1 MFWGVFSVVLVSF
14 LITFYLNYEKSYMQK
29 LLEFDNQVK
38 DVVSMID
45 KNFKEYTRIV
55 KLEEF
60 RSICILEENLEIFK
74 MMDSEEV
81 NTLLNQQL
89 LVSDESMTEE
99 EKLFYLAYSKTVN
112 LVNELL
118 PNIKELYENEYD
130 ILELIFIPFY
140 DESMNQTVFAEKFN
154 QSQLI
159 ELQDGLFMFN
169 EPIQQKDNIWAV
181 YQVVEWED
189 EILGYFQLMYKT
201 INTEEIFPYSHLN
214 KGLYYVDNQLYT
226 GNDLPSDLKEK
237 LLPASFEEA
246 SSILKDEGYYLSQ
259 HTSEVMNLKVIHYQL
274 KNQLRASV
282 IAQTISLFEL
292 SVILLILLF
301 LLVSYILFMSI
312 VKPCYLLVD
321 YVKRCSEGNYKIPS
335 NISKS
340 WRYSFLMVRNAYLE
354 NERLLNV
361 KDSQSQE
368 LEYAWKRTL
377 VASQA
382 KTHFLAKVSHELKT
396 PLNAIKGYVQVL
408 KLSIDQPKQKK
419 QLEIIEHSSAT
430 VVLLEQNYRSKQM
443 ILNAAN
449 DVIRNNSGRRD
460 KQLWSDRGE
469 GESIEYHRA
478 SDGDIEA
485 TYIAD
490 KIAYMRRDTYDYH
503 DFAVLYRT
511 NSQSRAIE
519 QALLR
524 QNIPYRLVGG
534 QSYFKRKE
542 IKDLMAYLRLI
553 CNPDDDLSF
562 VRVVNEPKRGIGAA
576 SIDKLNQFAKDSE
589 LSLMASIQDATG
601 VVAKATLN
609 KLMDFK
615 TMIYMLRAQIEDYSL
630 ASFIDL
636 VLNQTGYLEM
646 LENENTIEAD
656 SRIDNLG
663 EFKSMATQF
672 EEVDLDEI
680 LAEEES
686 EERAEELSTMT
697 KLIILLN
704 DLMLQTDT
712 ETEEE
717 ANESKVTLMTI
728 HAAKGL
734 EFPVVFICG
743 FEDGIFPLRSAIEQ
757 GADDLEEERRLAYVA
772 ITRAED
778 LLFITNAQSR
788 YQYGM
793 RSANAESMFI
803 KEISDKYLNKTGI
816 EARPRPLFTL
826 QEAVESKAP
835 KRQLKTVNL
844 NSDSSWASGD
854 KVEHDTF
861 GEGVVVGVKGEVI
874 SIAFSAPHG
883 IKKLMGSHPALK
895 KRS

>member
-1 MFWGVFSVVLVSF
+1 MSQLLDKMNPQQKEAILTTEGPLLVMAGAGSGKTRVLTHRIAYLMSEKQVSPYNI
-14 LITFYLNYEKSYMQK
+14 LAITFTNKAAREMKERVEK
-29 LLEFDNQVK
+29 LIGERGK
-38 DVVSMID
+38 DVWISTFHSMCVRILRRDID
-45 KNFKEYTRIV
+45 LIGYDLNFG
-55 KLEEF
+55 
-60 RSICILEENLEIFK
+60 IL
-74 MMDSEEV
+74 DDAD
-81 NTLLNQQL
+81 Q
-89 LVSDESMTEE
+89 
-99 EKLFYLAYSKTVN
+99 
-112 LVNELL
+112 
-118 PNIKELYENEYD
+118 
-130 ILELIFIPFY
+130 
-140 DESMNQTVFAEKFN
+140 
-154 QSQLI
+154 
-159 ELQDGLFMFN
+159 
-169 EPIQQKDNIWAV
+169 
-181 YQVVEWED
+181 
-189 EILGYFQLMYKT
+189 
-201 INTEEIFPYSHLN
+201 
-214 KGLYYVDNQLYT
+214 
-226 GNDLPSDLKEK
+226 
-237 LLPASFEEA
+237 
-246 SSILKDEGYYLSQ
+246 
-259 HTSEVMNLKVIHYQL
+259 
-274 KNQLRASV
+274 
-282 IAQTISLFEL
+282 L
-292 SVILLILLF
+292 SVIKTVMEDLNLDPKRQSPKYF
-301 LLVSYILFMSI
+301 LSQI
-312 VKPCYLLVD
+312 
-321 YVKRCSEGNYKIPS
+321 S
-335 NISKS
+335 N
-340 WRYSFLMVRNAYLE
+340 
-354 NERLLNV
+354 
-361 KDSQSQE
+361 
-368 LEYAWKRTL
+368 
-377 VASQA
+377 A
-382 KTHFLAKVSHELKT
+382 KNELKT
-396 PLNAIKGYVQVL
+396 PSDLNKEFENEDVIRVYEKYQQTLFKNNRVDFDDLLMLTVHLFEKHPEVL
-408 KLSIDQPKQKK
+408 SFYQNKFQYIHIDEYQDTNHAQYKIVTLLAEKFCNICVVGDSDQSIYSWRGANIENILSFESDYPDA
-419 QLEIIEHSSAT
+419 S

-449 DVIRNNSGRRD
+449 DVIKNNSGRRD

-469 GESIEYHRA
+469 GEAIEYHRA
-478 SDGDIEA
+478 SDGDVEA
-485 TYIAD
+485 NYIAD
-490 KIAYMRRDTYDYH
+490 KIAYMRRDACDYH

-576 SIDKLNQFAKDSE
+576 SIDKLSHFAAESE
-589 LSLMASIQDATG
+589 LSLMSSIQDATG

-615 TMIYMLRAQIEDYSL
+615 TMIYMLRAQIEDHSL

-636 VLNQTGYLEM
+636 VLSQTGYLEM

-672 EEVDLDEI
+672 EDVDLDEI

-686 EERAEELSTMT
+686 EERADDLPTMT

-793 RSANAESMFI
+793 RSANPESMFI
-803 KEISDKYLNKTGI
+803 REISETYLNKTGI
-816 EARPRPLFTL
+816 ESRPRPSFTL
-826 QEAVESKAP
+826 KEAMESKAP
-835 KRQLKTVNL
+835 KRQIKTVSL
-844 NSDSSWASGD
+844 NSGSSWNSGD

>member
-1 MFWGVFSVVLVSF
+1 MSQLLDKMNPQQKEAILTTEGPLLVMAGAGSGKTRVLTHRIAYLMSEKQVSPYNI
-14 LITFYLNYEKSYMQK
+14 LAITFTNKAAREMKERVEK
-29 LLEFDNQVK
+29 LIGERGK
-38 DVVSMID
+38 DVWISTFHSMCVRILRRDID
-45 KNFKEYTRIV
+45 LIGYDLNFG
-55 KLEEF
+55 
-60 RSICILEENLEIFK
+60 IL
-74 MMDSEEV
+74 DDAD
-81 NTLLNQQL
+81 Q
-89 LVSDESMTEE
+89 
-99 EKLFYLAYSKTVN
+99 
-112 LVNELL
+112 
-118 PNIKELYENEYD
+118 
-130 ILELIFIPFY
+130 
-140 DESMNQTVFAEKFN
+140 
-154 QSQLI
+154 
-159 ELQDGLFMFN
+159 
-169 EPIQQKDNIWAV
+169 
-181 YQVVEWED
+181 
-189 EILGYFQLMYKT
+189 
-201 INTEEIFPYSHLN
+201 
-214 KGLYYVDNQLYT
+214 
-226 GNDLPSDLKEK
+226 
-237 LLPASFEEA
+237 
-246 SSILKDEGYYLSQ
+246 
-259 HTSEVMNLKVIHYQL
+259 
-274 KNQLRASV
+274 
-282 IAQTISLFEL
+282 L
-292 SVILLILLF
+292 SVIKTVMEDLNLDPKRQSPKYF
-301 LLVSYILFMSI
+301 LSQI
-312 VKPCYLLVD
+312 
-321 YVKRCSEGNYKIPS
+321 S
-335 NISKS
+335 N
-340 WRYSFLMVRNAYLE
+340 
-354 NERLLNV
+354 
-361 KDSQSQE
+361 
-368 LEYAWKRTL
+368 
-377 VASQA
+377 A
-382 KTHFLAKVSHELKT
+382 KNELKT
-396 PLNAIKGYVQVL
+396 PSDLNKEFENEDVIRVYEKYQQTLFKNNRVDFDDLLMLTVHLFEKHPEVL
-408 KLSIDQPKQKK
+408 SFYQNKFQYIHIDEYQDTNHAQYKIVTLLAEKFRNICVVGDSDQSIYSWRGANIENILSFESDYPDA
-419 QLEIIEHSSAT
+419 S

-449 DVIRNNSGRRD
+449 DVIKNNSGRRD

-469 GESIEYHRA
+469 GEAIEYHRA
-478 SDGDIEA
+478 SDGDVEA
-485 TYIAD
+485 NYIAD
-490 KIAYMRRDTYDYH
+490 KIAYMRRDACDYH

-576 SIDKLNQFAKDSE
+576 SIDKLSHFAAESE
-589 LSLMASIQDATG
+589 LSLMSSIQDATG

-615 TMIYMLRAQIEDYSL
+615 TMIYMLRAQIEDHSL

-636 VLNQTGYLEM
+636 VLSQTGYLEM

-672 EEVDLDEI
+672 EDVDLDEI

-686 EERAEELSTMT
+686 EERADDLPTMT
-697 KLIILLN
+697 KLIIILN

-793 RSANAESMFI
+793 RSANPESMFI
-803 KEISDKYLNKTGI
+803 REISETYLNKTEI
-816 EARPRPLFTL
+816 ESRPRPSFTL
-826 QEAVESKAP
+826 KEAMESKAP
-835 KRQLKTVNL
+835 KRQIKTVSL
-844 NSDSSWASGD
+844 NSGSSWNSGD

>member
-1 MFWGVFSVVLVSF
+1 MSHLLDKMNPQQKEAILTTEGPLLVMAGAGSGKTRVLTHRIAYLMSEKQVSPYNI
-14 LITFYLNYEKSYMQK
+14 LAITFTNKAAREMKERVEK
-29 LLEFDNQVK
+29 LIGERGK
-38 DVVSMID
+38 DVWISTFHSMCVRILRRDID
-45 KNFKEYTRIV
+45 LIGYDLNFG
-55 KLEEF
+55 
-60 RSICILEENLEIFK
+60 IL
-74 MMDSEEV
+74 DDAD
-81 NTLLNQQL
+81 Q
-89 LVSDESMTEE
+89 
-99 EKLFYLAYSKTVN
+99 
-112 LVNELL
+112 
-118 PNIKELYENEYD
+118 
-130 ILELIFIPFY
+130 
-140 DESMNQTVFAEKFN
+140 
-154 QSQLI
+154 
-159 ELQDGLFMFN
+159 
-169 EPIQQKDNIWAV
+169 
-181 YQVVEWED
+181 
-189 EILGYFQLMYKT
+189 
-201 INTEEIFPYSHLN
+201 
-214 KGLYYVDNQLYT
+214 
-226 GNDLPSDLKEK
+226 
-237 LLPASFEEA
+237 
-246 SSILKDEGYYLSQ
+246 
-259 HTSEVMNLKVIHYQL
+259 
-274 KNQLRASV
+274 
-282 IAQTISLFEL
+282 L
-292 SVILLILLF
+292 SVIKTVMEDLNLDPKRQSPKYF
-301 LLVSYILFMSI
+301 LSQI
-312 VKPCYLLVD
+312 
-321 YVKRCSEGNYKIPS
+321 S
-335 NISKS
+335 N
-340 WRYSFLMVRNAYLE
+340 
-354 NERLLNV
+354 
-361 KDSQSQE
+361 
-368 LEYAWKRTL
+368 
-377 VASQA
+377 A
-382 KTHFLAKVSHELKT
+382 KNELKT
-396 PLNAIKGYVQVL
+396 PSDLSKEFENEDVIRVYEKYQQTLFKNNRLDFDDLLMLTVHLFEKHPDVL
-408 KLSIDQPKQKK
+408 SFYQNKFQYIHIDEYQDTNHAQYKIVKLLAEKFRNICVVGDSDQSIYSWRGANIGNILSFESDYKD
-419 QLEIIEHSSAT
+419 AT

-589 LSLMASIQDATG
+589 LSWMASIQDATG

-757 GADDLEEERRLAYVA
+757 GADELEEERRLAYVA

>member
-1 MFWGVFSVVLVSF
+1 MKILRGETMSHLLDKMNPQQKEAILTTEGPLLVMAGAGSGKTRVLTHRIAYLMSEKQVSPYNI
-14 LITFYLNYEKSYMQK
+14 LAITFTNKAAREMKERVEK
-29 LLEFDNQVK
+29 LIGERGK
-38 DVVSMID
+38 DVWISTFHSMCVRILRRDID
-45 KNFKEYTRIV
+45 LIGYDLNFG
-55 KLEEF
+55 
-60 RSICILEENLEIFK
+60 IL
-74 MMDSEEV
+74 DDAD
-81 NTLLNQQL
+81 Q
-89 LVSDESMTEE
+89 
-99 EKLFYLAYSKTVN
+99 
-112 LVNELL
+112 
-118 PNIKELYENEYD
+118 
-130 ILELIFIPFY
+130 
-140 DESMNQTVFAEKFN
+140 
-154 QSQLI
+154 
-159 ELQDGLFMFN
+159 
-169 EPIQQKDNIWAV
+169 
-181 YQVVEWED
+181 
-189 EILGYFQLMYKT
+189 
-201 INTEEIFPYSHLN
+201 
-214 KGLYYVDNQLYT
+214 
-226 GNDLPSDLKEK
+226 
-237 LLPASFEEA
+237 
-246 SSILKDEGYYLSQ
+246 
-259 HTSEVMNLKVIHYQL
+259 
-274 KNQLRASV
+274 
-282 IAQTISLFEL
+282 L
-292 SVILLILLF
+292 SVIKTVMEDLNLDPKRQSPKYF
-301 LLVSYILFMSI
+301 LSQI
-312 VKPCYLLVD
+312 
-321 YVKRCSEGNYKIPS
+321 S
-335 NISKS
+335 N
-340 WRYSFLMVRNAYLE
+340 
-354 NERLLNV
+354 
-361 KDSQSQE
+361 
-368 LEYAWKRTL
+368 
-377 VASQA
+377 A
-382 KTHFLAKVSHELKT
+382 KNELKT
-396 PLNAIKGYVQVL
+396 PSDLNKEFENEDVIRVYEKYQQKLFKNNRVDFDDLLMLTVHLFEKHPEVL
-408 KLSIDQPKQKK
+408 SFYQNKFQYIHIDEYQDTNHAQYKIVTLLAEKFRNICVVGDSDQSIYSWRGANIENILSFESDYPDA
-419 QLEIIEHSSAT
+419 S

-469 GESIEYHRA
+469 GEVIEYHRA
-478 SDGDIEA
+478 ADGDVEA
-485 TYIAD
+485 TYIVD

-576 SIDKLNQFAKDSE
+576 SIDKLSQFAAESE

-615 TMIYMLRAQIEDYSL
+615 TMIYILRAQIEDHSL

-636 VLNQTGYLEM
+636 VLSQTGYLEM

-686 EERAEELSTMT
+686 EERAEHLPTMT

-793 RSANAESMFI
+793 RSANPESMFI
-803 KEISDKYLNKTGI
+803 KEISDRYLNKTGI
-816 EARPRPLFTL
+816 ESCPRPSFTL
-826 QEAVESKAP
+826 QEALQSKAP
-835 KRQLKTVNL
+835 KRQIKTVSL

>member
-1 MFWGVFSVVLVSF
+1 MSVSIEMKKFDRGEMMSHLLDKMNPQQKEAILTTEGPLLVMAGAGSGKTRVLTHRIAYLMSEKLVSPYNI
-14 LITFYLNYEKSYMQK
+14 LAITFTNKAAREMKERVEK
-29 LLEFDNQVK
+29 LIGDRGK
-38 DVVSMID
+38 DVWISTFHSMCVRILRRDID
-45 KNFKEYTRIV
+45 LIGYDLNFG
-55 KLEEF
+55 
-60 RSICILEENLEIFK
+60 IL
-74 MMDSEEV
+74 DDAD
-81 NTLLNQQL
+81 Q
-89 LVSDESMTEE
+89 
-99 EKLFYLAYSKTVN
+99 
-112 LVNELL
+112 
-118 PNIKELYENEYD
+118 
-130 ILELIFIPFY
+130 
-140 DESMNQTVFAEKFN
+140 
-154 QSQLI
+154 
-159 ELQDGLFMFN
+159 
-169 EPIQQKDNIWAV
+169 
-181 YQVVEWED
+181 
-189 EILGYFQLMYKT
+189 
-201 INTEEIFPYSHLN
+201 
-214 KGLYYVDNQLYT
+214 
-226 GNDLPSDLKEK
+226 
-237 LLPASFEEA
+237 
-246 SSILKDEGYYLSQ
+246 
-259 HTSEVMNLKVIHYQL
+259 
-274 KNQLRASV
+274 
-282 IAQTISLFEL
+282 L
-292 SVILLILLF
+292 SVIKTVMEELNLDPKRQSPKYF
-301 LLVSYILFMSI
+301 LSQI
-312 VKPCYLLVD
+312 
-321 YVKRCSEGNYKIPS
+321 S
-335 NISKS
+335 N
-340 WRYSFLMVRNAYLE
+340 
-354 NERLLNV
+354 
-361 KDSQSQE
+361 
-368 LEYAWKRTL
+368 
-377 VASQA
+377 A
-382 KTHFLAKVSHELKT
+382 KNELKT
-396 PLNAIKGYVQVL
+396 PSDLNKEFENEDVIRVYEKYQQTLFKNNRVDFDDLLMLTVHLFEKHPEVL
-408 KLSIDQPKQKK
+408 SFYQNKFQYIHIDEYQDTNHAQYKIVTLLAEKFRNICVVGDSDQSIYSWRGANIENILSFESDYPDA
-419 QLEIIEHSSAT
+419 S
-430 VVLLEQNYRSKQM
+430 VVLLEQNYRSKQI

-449 DVIRNNSGRRD
+449 DVIKNNSGRRD

-469 GESIEYHRA
+469 GEAIEYYRA
-478 SDGDIEA
+478 TEGDVEA
-485 TYIAD
+485 NYIAD

-576 SIDKLNQFAKDSE
+576 SIDKLSQFATSSE

-615 TMIYMLRAQIEDYSL
+615 TMIYMLRAQIEDHSL

-636 VLNQTGYLEM
+636 VLSQTGYLEM

-672 EEVDLDEI
+672 EDVDLDEI
-680 LAEEES
+680 LKEEES
-686 EERAEELSTMT
+686 EETADELSTMT

-778 LLFITNAQSR
+778 ILFITNAQSR

-793 RSANAESMFI
+793 RSANPESMFI
-803 KEISDKYLNKTGI
+803 REISDSYLNKTGV
-816 EARPRPLFTL
+816 ESRPRPSFTL
-826 QEAVESKAP
+826 QEAMESRAP
-835 KRQLKTVNL
+835 KRQIKTVSL
-844 NSDSSWASGD
+844 NSDSSWNSGD

-861 GEGVVVGVKGEVI
+861 GEGVVVGVKGEII

>member
-1 MFWGVFSVVLVSF
+1 MSQLLDKMNPQQKEAILTTEGPLLVMAGAGSGKTRVLTHRIAYLMSEKQVSPYNI
-14 LITFYLNYEKSYMQK
+14 LAITFTNKAAREMKERVEK
-29 LLEFDNQVK
+29 LIGERGK
-38 DVVSMID
+38 DVWISTFHSMCVRILRRDID
-45 KNFKEYTRIV
+45 LIGYDLNFG
-55 KLEEF
+55 
-60 RSICILEENLEIFK
+60 IL
-74 MMDSEEV
+74 DDAD
-81 NTLLNQQL
+81 Q
-89 LVSDESMTEE
+89 
-99 EKLFYLAYSKTVN
+99 
-112 LVNELL
+112 
-118 PNIKELYENEYD
+118 
-130 ILELIFIPFY
+130 
-140 DESMNQTVFAEKFN
+140 
-154 QSQLI
+154 
-159 ELQDGLFMFN
+159 
-169 EPIQQKDNIWAV
+169 
-181 YQVVEWED
+181 
-189 EILGYFQLMYKT
+189 
-201 INTEEIFPYSHLN
+201 
-214 KGLYYVDNQLYT
+214 
-226 GNDLPSDLKEK
+226 
-237 LLPASFEEA
+237 
-246 SSILKDEGYYLSQ
+246 
-259 HTSEVMNLKVIHYQL
+259 
-274 KNQLRASV
+274 
-282 IAQTISLFEL
+282 L
-292 SVILLILLF
+292 SVIKTVMEDLNLDPKRQSPKYF
-301 LLVSYILFMSI
+301 LSQI
-312 VKPCYLLVD
+312 
-321 YVKRCSEGNYKIPS
+321 S
-335 NISKS
+335 N
-340 WRYSFLMVRNAYLE
+340 
-354 NERLLNV
+354 
-361 KDSQSQE
+361 
-368 LEYAWKRTL
+368 
-377 VASQA
+377 A
-382 KTHFLAKVSHELKT
+382 KNELKT
-396 PLNAIKGYVQVL
+396 PSDLNKEFENEDVIRVYEKYQQTLFKNNRVDFDDLLMLTVHLFEKHPEVL
-408 KLSIDQPKQKK
+408 SFYQNKFQYIHIDEYQDTNHAQYKIVTLLAEKFRNICVVGDSDQSIYSWRGANIENILSFESDYPDA
-419 QLEIIEHSSAT
+419 S

-449 DVIRNNSGRRD
+449 DVIKNNSGRRD

-469 GESIEYHRA
+469 GEAIEYHRA
-478 SDGDIEA
+478 SDGDVEA
-485 TYIAD
+485 NYIAD
-490 KIAYMRRDTYDYH
+490 KIAYMRRDAYDYH

-576 SIDKLNQFAKDSE
+576 SIDKLSHFAAESE
-589 LSLMASIQDATG
+589 LSLMSSIQDATG

-615 TMIYMLRAQIEDYSL
+615 TMIYMLRAQIEDHSL

-636 VLNQTGYLEM
+636 VLSQTGYLEM

-672 EEVDLDEI
+672 EDVDLDEI

-686 EERAEELSTMT
+686 EERADDLPTMT

-793 RSANAESMFI
+793 RSANPESMFI
-803 KEISDKYLNKTGI
+803 REISENYLNKTGI
-816 EARPRPLFTL
+816 ESRPRPSFTL
-826 QEAVESKAP
+826 KEAMESKAP
-835 KRQLKTVNL
+835 KRQIKTVSL
-844 NSDSSWASGD
+844 NSGSSWNSGD

-861 GEGVVVGVKGEVI
+861 GEGIVVGVKGEVI

>member
-1 MFWGVFSVVLVSF
+1 MSQLLDKMNPQQKEAILTTEGPLLVMAGAGSGKTRVLTHRIAYLMSEKQVSPYNIRA
-14 LITFYLNYEKSYMQK
+14 ITFTNKAAREMKERVEK
-29 LLEFDNQVK
+29 LIGERGK
-38 DVVSMID
+38 DVWISTFHSMCVRILRRDID
-45 KNFKEYTRIV
+45 LIGYDLNFG
-55 KLEEF
+55 
-60 RSICILEENLEIFK
+60 IL
-74 MMDSEEV
+74 DDAD
-81 NTLLNQQL
+81 Q
-89 LVSDESMTEE
+89 
-99 EKLFYLAYSKTVN
+99 
-112 LVNELL
+112 
-118 PNIKELYENEYD
+118 
-130 ILELIFIPFY
+130 
-140 DESMNQTVFAEKFN
+140 
-154 QSQLI
+154 
-159 ELQDGLFMFN
+159 
-169 EPIQQKDNIWAV
+169 
-181 YQVVEWED
+181 
-189 EILGYFQLMYKT
+189 
-201 INTEEIFPYSHLN
+201 
-214 KGLYYVDNQLYT
+214 
-226 GNDLPSDLKEK
+226 
-237 LLPASFEEA
+237 
-246 SSILKDEGYYLSQ
+246 
-259 HTSEVMNLKVIHYQL
+259 
-274 KNQLRASV
+274 
-282 IAQTISLFEL
+282 L
-292 SVILLILLF
+292 SVIKTVMEDLNLDPKRQSPKYF
-301 LLVSYILFMSI
+301 LSQI
-312 VKPCYLLVD
+312 
-321 YVKRCSEGNYKIPS
+321 S
-335 NISKS
+335 N
-340 WRYSFLMVRNAYLE
+340 
-354 NERLLNV
+354 
-361 KDSQSQE
+361 
-368 LEYAWKRTL
+368 
-377 VASQA
+377 A
-382 KTHFLAKVSHELKT
+382 KNELKT
-396 PLNAIKGYVQVL
+396 PSDLNKEFENEDVIRVYEKYQQTLFKNNRVDFDDLLMLTVHLFEKHPEVL
-408 KLSIDQPKQKK
+408 SFYQNKFQYIHIDEYQDTNHAQYKIVTLLAEKFRNICVVGDSDQSIYSWRGANIENILSFESDYPDA
-419 QLEIIEHSSAT
+419 S

-449 DVIRNNSGRRD
+449 DVIKNNSGRRD

-469 GESIEYHRA
+469 GEAIEYHRA
-478 SDGDIEA
+478 SDGDVEA
-485 TYIAD
+485 NYIAD
-490 KIAYMRRDTYDYH
+490 KIAYMRRDAYDYH

-576 SIDKLNQFAKDSE
+576 SIDKLSHFAAESE
-589 LSLMASIQDATG
+589 LSLMSSIQDATG

-615 TMIYMLRAQIEDYSL
+615 TMIYMLRAQIEDHSL

-636 VLNQTGYLEM
+636 VLSQTGYLEM

-672 EEVDLDEI
+672 EDVDLDEI

-686 EERAEELSTMT
+686 EERADDLPTMT

-793 RSANAESMFI
+793 RSANPESMFI
-803 KEISDKYLNKTGI
+803 REISETYLNKTGI
-816 EARPRPLFTL
+816 ESRPRPSFTL
-826 QEAVESKAP
+826 KEAMESKAP
-835 KRQLKTVNL
+835 KRQIKTVSL
-844 NSDSSWASGD
+844 NSGSSWNSGD

>member
-1 MFWGVFSVVLVSF
+1 MSQLLDKMNPQQKEAILTTEGPLLVMAGAGSGKTRVLTHRIAYLMSEKQVSPYNI
-14 LITFYLNYEKSYMQK
+14 LAITFTNKAAREMKERVEK
-29 LLEFDNQVK
+29 LIGERGK
-38 DVVSMID
+38 DVWISTFHSMCVRILRRDID
-45 KNFKEYTRIV
+45 LIGYDLNFG
-55 KLEEF
+55 
-60 RSICILEENLEIFK
+60 IL
-74 MMDSEEV
+74 DDAD
-81 NTLLNQQL
+81 Q
-89 LVSDESMTEE
+89 
-99 EKLFYLAYSKTVN
+99 
-112 LVNELL
+112 
-118 PNIKELYENEYD
+118 
-130 ILELIFIPFY
+130 
-140 DESMNQTVFAEKFN
+140 
-154 QSQLI
+154 
-159 ELQDGLFMFN
+159 
-169 EPIQQKDNIWAV
+169 
-181 YQVVEWED
+181 
-189 EILGYFQLMYKT
+189 
-201 INTEEIFPYSHLN
+201 
-214 KGLYYVDNQLYT
+214 
-226 GNDLPSDLKEK
+226 
-237 LLPASFEEA
+237 
-246 SSILKDEGYYLSQ
+246 
-259 HTSEVMNLKVIHYQL
+259 
-274 KNQLRASV
+274 
-282 IAQTISLFEL
+282 L
-292 SVILLILLF
+292 SVIKTVMEDLNLDPKRQSPKYF
-301 LLVSYILFMSI
+301 LSQI
-312 VKPCYLLVD
+312 
-321 YVKRCSEGNYKIPS
+321 S
-335 NISKS
+335 N
-340 WRYSFLMVRNAYLE
+340 
-354 NERLLNV
+354 
-361 KDSQSQE
+361 
-368 LEYAWKRTL
+368 
-377 VASQA
+377 A
-382 KTHFLAKVSHELKT
+382 KNELKT
-396 PLNAIKGYVQVL
+396 PSDLNKEFENEDVIRVYEKYQQTLFKNNRVDFDDLLMLTVHLFEKHPEVL
-408 KLSIDQPKQKK
+408 SFYQNKFQYIHIDEYQDTNHAQYKIVKMLAKKFRNICVVGDSDQSIYSWRGANIENILSFESDYPDA
-419 QLEIIEHSSAT
+419 S

-449 DVIRNNSGRRD
+449 DVIKNNSGRRD

-469 GESIEYHRA
+469 GEAIEYHRA
-478 SDGDIEA
+478 SDGDVEA
-485 TYIAD
+485 NYIAD
-490 KIAYMRRDTYDYH
+490 KIAYMRRDAYDYH

-576 SIDKLNQFAKDSE
+576 SIDKLSHFAAESE
-589 LSLMASIQDATG
+589 LSLMSSIQDATG

-615 TMIYMLRAQIEDYSL
+615 TMIYMLRAQIEDHSL

-636 VLNQTGYLEM
+636 VLSQTGYLEM

-672 EEVDLDEI
+672 EDVDLDEI

-686 EERAEELSTMT
+686 EERADDLPTMT

-793 RSANAESMFI
+793 RSANPESMFI
-803 KEISDKYLNKTGI
+803 REISETYLNKTGI
-816 EARPRPLFTL
+816 ESRPRPSFTL
-826 QEAVESKAP
+826 KEAMESKAP
-835 KRQLKTVNL
+835 KRQIKTVSL
-844 NSDSSWASGD
+844 NSGSSWNSGD

>member
-1 MFWGVFSVVLVSF
+1 MSQLLDKMNPQQKEAILTTEGPLLVMAGAGSGKTRVLTHRIAYLMSEKQVSPYNI
-14 LITFYLNYEKSYMQK
+14 LAITFTNKAAREMKERVEK
-29 LLEFDNQVK
+29 LIGERGK
-38 DVVSMID
+38 DVWISTFHSMCVRILRRDID
-45 KNFKEYTRIV
+45 LIGYDLNFG
-55 KLEEF
+55 
-60 RSICILEENLEIFK
+60 IL
-74 MMDSEEV
+74 DDAD
-81 NTLLNQQL
+81 Q
-89 LVSDESMTEE
+89 
-99 EKLFYLAYSKTVN
+99 
-112 LVNELL
+112 
-118 PNIKELYENEYD
+118 
-130 ILELIFIPFY
+130 
-140 DESMNQTVFAEKFN
+140 
-154 QSQLI
+154 
-159 ELQDGLFMFN
+159 
-169 EPIQQKDNIWAV
+169 
-181 YQVVEWED
+181 
-189 EILGYFQLMYKT
+189 
-201 INTEEIFPYSHLN
+201 
-214 KGLYYVDNQLYT
+214 
-226 GNDLPSDLKEK
+226 
-237 LLPASFEEA
+237 
-246 SSILKDEGYYLSQ
+246 
-259 HTSEVMNLKVIHYQL
+259 
-274 KNQLRASV
+274 
-282 IAQTISLFEL
+282 L
-292 SVILLILLF
+292 SVIKTVMEDLNLDPKRQSPKYF
-301 LLVSYILFMSI
+301 LSQI
-312 VKPCYLLVD
+312 
-321 YVKRCSEGNYKIPS
+321 S
-335 NISKS
+335 N
-340 WRYSFLMVRNAYLE
+340 
-354 NERLLNV
+354 
-361 KDSQSQE
+361 
-368 LEYAWKRTL
+368 
-377 VASQA
+377 A
-382 KTHFLAKVSHELKT
+382 KNELKT
-396 PLNAIKGYVQVL
+396 PSDLNKEFENEDVIRVYEKYQQTLFKNNRVDFDDLLMLTVHLFEKHPEVL
-408 KLSIDQPKQKK
+408 SFYQNKFQYIHIDEYQDTNHAQYKIVTLLAEKFRNICVVGDSDQSIYSWRGANIENILSFESDYPDA
-419 QLEIIEHSSAT
+419 S

-443 ILNAAN
+443 IQNAAN
-449 DVIRNNSGRRD
+449 DVIKNNSGRRD

-469 GESIEYHRA
+469 GEAIEYHRA
-478 SDGDIEA
+478 SDGDVEA
-485 TYIAD
+485 NYIAD
-490 KIAYMRRDTYDYH
+490 KIAYMRRDAYDYH

-576 SIDKLNQFAKDSE
+576 SIDKLSHFAAESE
-589 LSLMASIQDATG
+589 LSLMSSIQDATG

-615 TMIYMLRAQIEDYSL
+615 TMIYMLRAQIEDHSL

-636 VLNQTGYLEM
+636 VLSQTGYLEM

-672 EEVDLDEI
+672 EDVDLDEI

-686 EERAEELSTMT
+686 EERADDLPTMT

-793 RSANAESMFI
+793 RSANPESMFI
-803 KEISDKYLNKTGI
+803 REISETYLNKTGI
-816 EARPRPLFTL
+816 ESRPRPSFTL
-826 QEAVESKAP
+826 KEAMESKAP
-835 KRQLKTVNL
+835 KRQIKTVSL
-844 NSDSSWASGD
+844 NSGSSWNSGD

>member
-1 MFWGVFSVVLVSF
+1 MKILRGETMSHLLDKMNPQQKEAILTTEGPLLVMAGAGSGKTRVLTHRIAYLMSEKQVSPYNI
-14 LITFYLNYEKSYMQK
+14 LAITFTNKAAREMKERVEK
-29 LLEFDNQVK
+29 LIGERGK
-38 DVVSMID
+38 DVWISTFHSMCVRILRRDID
-45 KNFKEYTRIV
+45 LIGYDLNFG
-55 KLEEF
+55 
-60 RSICILEENLEIFK
+60 IL
-74 MMDSEEV
+74 DDAD
-81 NTLLNQQL
+81 Q
-89 LVSDESMTEE
+89 
-99 EKLFYLAYSKTVN
+99 
-112 LVNELL
+112 
-118 PNIKELYENEYD
+118 
-130 ILELIFIPFY
+130 
-140 DESMNQTVFAEKFN
+140 
-154 QSQLI
+154 
-159 ELQDGLFMFN
+159 
-169 EPIQQKDNIWAV
+169 
-181 YQVVEWED
+181 
-189 EILGYFQLMYKT
+189 
-201 INTEEIFPYSHLN
+201 
-214 KGLYYVDNQLYT
+214 
-226 GNDLPSDLKEK
+226 
-237 LLPASFEEA
+237 
-246 SSILKDEGYYLSQ
+246 
-259 HTSEVMNLKVIHYQL
+259 
-274 KNQLRASV
+274 
-282 IAQTISLFEL
+282 L
-292 SVILLILLF
+292 SVIKTVMEDLNLDPKRQSPKYF
-301 LLVSYILFMSI
+301 LSQI
-312 VKPCYLLVD
+312 
-321 YVKRCSEGNYKIPS
+321 S
-335 NISKS
+335 N
-340 WRYSFLMVRNAYLE
+340 
-354 NERLLNV
+354 
-361 KDSQSQE
+361 
-368 LEYAWKRTL
+368 
-377 VASQA
+377 A
-382 KTHFLAKVSHELKT
+382 KNELKT
-396 PLNAIKGYVQVL
+396 PSDLNKEFENEDVIRVYEKYQQTLFKNNRVDFDDLLMLTVHLFEKHPEVL
-408 KLSIDQPKQKK
+408 SFYQNKFQYIHIDEYQDTNHAQYKIVTLLAEKFRNICVVGDSDQSIYSWRGANIENILSFESDYPDA
-419 QLEIIEHSSAT
+419 S

-469 GESIEYHRA
+469 GEVIEYHRA
-478 SDGDIEA
+478 ADGDVEA
-485 TYIAD
+485 TYIVD

-576 SIDKLNQFAKDSE
+576 SIDKLSQFAAESE

-615 TMIYMLRAQIEDYSL
+615 TMIYMLRAQIEDHSL

-636 VLNQTGYLEM
+636 VLSQTGYLEM

-672 EEVDLDEI
+672 EDVDLDEI

-686 EERAEELSTMT
+686 EERADDLPTMT

-778 LLFITNAQSR
+778 ILFITNAQSR

-793 RSANAESMFI
+793 RSANPESMFI
-803 KEISDKYLNKTGI
+803 KEISDRYLNKTGI
-816 EARPRPLFTL
+816 ESCPRPSFTL
-826 QEAVESKAP
+826 QEALQSKAP
-835 KRQLKTVNL
+835 KRQIKTVSL

>member
-1 MFWGVFSVVLVSF
+1 MSQLLDKMNPQQKEAILTTEGPLLVMAGAGSGKTRVLTHRIAYLMSEKQVSPYNI
-14 LITFYLNYEKSYMQK
+14 LAITFTNKAAREMKERVEK
-29 LLEFDNQVK
+29 LIGERGK
-38 DVVSMID
+38 DVWISTFHSMCVRILRRDID
-45 KNFKEYTRIV
+45 LIGYDLNFG
-55 KLEEF
+55 
-60 RSICILEENLEIFK
+60 IL
-74 MMDSEEV
+74 DDAD
-81 NTLLNQQL
+81 Q
-89 LVSDESMTEE
+89 
-99 EKLFYLAYSKTVN
+99 
-112 LVNELL
+112 
-118 PNIKELYENEYD
+118 
-130 ILELIFIPFY
+130 
-140 DESMNQTVFAEKFN
+140 
-154 QSQLI
+154 
-159 ELQDGLFMFN
+159 
-169 EPIQQKDNIWAV
+169 
-181 YQVVEWED
+181 
-189 EILGYFQLMYKT
+189 
-201 INTEEIFPYSHLN
+201 
-214 KGLYYVDNQLYT
+214 
-226 GNDLPSDLKEK
+226 
-237 LLPASFEEA
+237 
-246 SSILKDEGYYLSQ
+246 
-259 HTSEVMNLKVIHYQL
+259 
-274 KNQLRASV
+274 
-282 IAQTISLFEL
+282 L
-292 SVILLILLF
+292 SVIKTVMEDLNLDPKRQSPKYF
-301 LLVSYILFMSI
+301 LSQI
-312 VKPCYLLVD
+312 
-321 YVKRCSEGNYKIPS
+321 S
-335 NISKS
+335 N
-340 WRYSFLMVRNAYLE
+340 
-354 NERLLNV
+354 
-361 KDSQSQE
+361 
-368 LEYAWKRTL
+368 
-377 VASQA
+377 A
-382 KTHFLAKVSHELKT
+382 KNELKT
-396 PLNAIKGYVQVL
+396 PSDLNKEFENEDVIRVYEKYQQTLFKNNRVDFDDLLMLTVHLFEKHPEVL
-408 KLSIDQPKQKK
+408 SFYQNKFQYIHIDEYQDTNHAQYKIVTLLAEKFRNICVVGDSDQSIYSWRGANIENILSFESDYPDA
-419 QLEIIEHSSAT
+419 S

-449 DVIRNNSGRRD
+449 DVIKNNSGRRD

-469 GESIEYHRA
+469 GEAIEYHRA
-478 SDGDIEA
+478 SDGDVEA
-485 TYIAD
+485 NYIAD

-576 SIDKLNQFAKDSE
+576 SIDKLSHFAAESE
-589 LSLMASIQDATG
+589 LSLMSSIQDATG

-615 TMIYMLRAQIEDYSL
+615 TMIYMLRAQIEDHSL

-636 VLNQTGYLEM
+636 VLSQTGYLEM
-646 LENENTIEAD
+646 LENENTIEAG

-672 EEVDLDEI
+672 EDVDLDEI

-686 EERAEELSTMT
+686 EERADDLPTMT

-793 RSANAESMFI
+793 RSANPESMFI
-803 KEISDKYLNKTGI
+803 REISETYLNKTGI
-816 EARPRPLFTL
+816 ESRPRPSFTL
-826 QEAVESKAP
+826 KEAMESKAP
-835 KRQLKTVNL
+835 KRQIKTVSL
-844 NSDSSWASGD
+844 NSGSSWNSGD

>member
-1 MFWGVFSVVLVSF
+1 MSQLLDKMNPQQKEAILTTEGPLLVMAGAGSGKTRVLTHRIAYLMSEKQVSPYNI
-14 LITFYLNYEKSYMQK
+14 LAITFTNKAAREMKERVEK
-29 LLEFDNQVK
+29 LIGERGK
-38 DVVSMID
+38 DVWISTFHSMCVRILRRDID
-45 KNFKEYTRIV
+45 LIGYDLNFG
-55 KLEEF
+55 
-60 RSICILEENLEIFK
+60 IL
-74 MMDSEEV
+74 DDAD
-81 NTLLNQQL
+81 Q
-89 LVSDESMTEE
+89 
-99 EKLFYLAYSKTVN
+99 
-112 LVNELL
+112 
-118 PNIKELYENEYD
+118 
-130 ILELIFIPFY
+130 
-140 DESMNQTVFAEKFN
+140 
-154 QSQLI
+154 
-159 ELQDGLFMFN
+159 
-169 EPIQQKDNIWAV
+169 
-181 YQVVEWED
+181 
-189 EILGYFQLMYKT
+189 
-201 INTEEIFPYSHLN
+201 
-214 KGLYYVDNQLYT
+214 
-226 GNDLPSDLKEK
+226 
-237 LLPASFEEA
+237 
-246 SSILKDEGYYLSQ
+246 
-259 HTSEVMNLKVIHYQL
+259 
-274 KNQLRASV
+274 
-282 IAQTISLFEL
+282 L
-292 SVILLILLF
+292 SVIKTVMEDLNLDPKRQSPKYF
-301 LLVSYILFMSI
+301 LSQI
-312 VKPCYLLVD
+312 
-321 YVKRCSEGNYKIPS
+321 S
-335 NISKS
+335 N
-340 WRYSFLMVRNAYLE
+340 
-354 NERLLNV
+354 
-361 KDSQSQE
+361 
-368 LEYAWKRTL
+368 
-377 VASQA
+377 A
-382 KTHFLAKVSHELKT
+382 KNELKT
-396 PLNAIKGYVQVL
+396 PSDLNKEFENEDVIRVYEKYQQTLFKNNRVDFDDLLMLTVHLFEKHPEVL
-408 KLSIDQPKQKK
+408 SFYQNKFQYIHIDEYQDTNHAQYKIVTLLAEKFRNICVVGDSDQSIYSWRGANIENILSFESDYPDA
-419 QLEIIEHSSAT
+419 S

-449 DVIRNNSGRRD
+449 DVIKNNSGRRD

-469 GESIEYHRA
+469 GEAVEYHRA
-478 SDGDIEA
+478 SDGDVEA
-485 TYIAD
+485 NYIAD
-490 KIAYMRRDTYDYH
+490 KIAYMRRDAYDYH

-576 SIDKLNQFAKDSE
+576 SIDKLSHFAAESE
-589 LSLMASIQDATG
+589 LSLMSSIQDATG

-615 TMIYMLRAQIEDYSL
+615 TMIYMLRAQIEDHSL

-636 VLNQTGYLEM
+636 VLSQTGYLEM

-672 EEVDLDEI
+672 EDVDLDEI

-686 EERAEELSTMT
+686 EERADDLPTMT

-793 RSANAESMFI
+793 RSANPESMFI
-803 KEISDKYLNKTGI
+803 REISETYLNKTGI
-816 EARPRPLFTL
+816 ESRPRPSFTL
-826 QEAVESKAP
+826 KEAMESKAP
-835 KRQLKTVNL
+835 KRQIKTVSL
-844 NSDSSWASGD
+844 NSGSSWNSGD

>member
-1 MFWGVFSVVLVSF
+1 MSQLLDKMNPQQKEAILTTEGPLLVMAGAGSGKTRVLTHRIAYLMSEKQVSPYNI
-14 LITFYLNYEKSYMQK
+14 LAITFTNKAAREMKERVEK
-29 LLEFDNQVK
+29 LIGERGK
-38 DVVSMID
+38 DVWISTFHSMCVRILRRDID
-45 KNFKEYTRIV
+45 LIGYDLNFG
-55 KLEEF
+55 
-60 RSICILEENLEIFK
+60 IL
-74 MMDSEEV
+74 DDAD
-81 NTLLNQQL
+81 Q
-89 LVSDESMTEE
+89 
-99 EKLFYLAYSKTVN
+99 
-112 LVNELL
+112 
-118 PNIKELYENEYD
+118 
-130 ILELIFIPFY
+130 
-140 DESMNQTVFAEKFN
+140 
-154 QSQLI
+154 
-159 ELQDGLFMFN
+159 
-169 EPIQQKDNIWAV
+169 
-181 YQVVEWED
+181 
-189 EILGYFQLMYKT
+189 
-201 INTEEIFPYSHLN
+201 
-214 KGLYYVDNQLYT
+214 
-226 GNDLPSDLKEK
+226 
-237 LLPASFEEA
+237 
-246 SSILKDEGYYLSQ
+246 
-259 HTSEVMNLKVIHYQL
+259 
-274 KNQLRASV
+274 
-282 IAQTISLFEL
+282 L
-292 SVILLILLF
+292 SVIKTVMEDLNLDPKRQSPKYF
-301 LLVSYILFMSI
+301 LSQI
-312 VKPCYLLVD
+312 
-321 YVKRCSEGNYKIPS
+321 S
-335 NISKS
+335 N
-340 WRYSFLMVRNAYLE
+340 
-354 NERLLNV
+354 
-361 KDSQSQE
+361 
-368 LEYAWKRTL
+368 
-377 VASQA
+377 A
-382 KTHFLAKVSHELKT
+382 KNELKT
-396 PLNAIKGYVQVL
+396 PNDLNKEFENEDVIRVYEKYQQTLFKNNRVDFDDLLMLTVHLFEKHPEVL
-408 KLSIDQPKQKK
+408 SFYQNKFQYIHIDEYQDTNHAQYKIVTLLAEKFRNICVVGDSDQSIYSWRGANIENILSFESDYPDA
-419 QLEIIEHSSAT
+419 S

-449 DVIRNNSGRRD
+449 DVIKNNSGRRD

-469 GESIEYHRA
+469 GEAIEYHRA

-485 TYIAD
+485 NYIAD

-576 SIDKLNQFAKDSE
+576 SIDKLSHFAAESE
-589 LSLMASIQDATG
+589 LSLMSSIQDATG

-615 TMIYMLRAQIEDYSL
+615 TMIYMLRAQIEDHSL

-636 VLNQTGYLEM
+636 VLSQTGYLEM

-672 EEVDLDEI
+672 EDVDLDEI

-686 EERAEELSTMT
+686 EERADDLPTMT

-793 RSANAESMFI
+793 RSANPESMFI
-803 KEISDKYLNKTGI
+803 REISENYLNKTGI
-816 EARPRPLFTL
+816 ESRPRPSFTL
-826 QEAVESKAP
+826 KEAMESKAP
-835 KRQLKTVNL
+835 KRQIKTVSL
-844 NSDSSWASGD
+844 NSGSSWNSGD

-861 GEGVVVGVKGEVI
+861 GEGIVVGVKGEVI

>member
-1 MFWGVFSVVLVSF
+1 MLKNYMFEYRGEMMNHLLQNMNPQQKQAIETTEGPLLVMAGAGSGKTRVLTHRIAYLMSEKLVAPYNI
-14 LITFYLNYEKSYMQK
+14 LAITFTNKAAREMKERVEK
-29 LLEFDNQVK
+29 LIGDRGK
-38 DVVSMID
+38 DVWISTFHSMCVRILRRDID
-45 KNFKEYTRIV
+45 LIGYDLNFG
-55 KLEEF
+55 
-60 RSICILEENLEIFK
+60 IL
-74 MMDSEEV
+74 DD
-81 NTLLNQQL
+81 TDQ
-89 LVSDESMTEE
+89 
-99 EKLFYLAYSKTVN
+99 
-112 LVNELL
+112 
-118 PNIKELYENEYD
+118 
-130 ILELIFIPFY
+130 
-140 DESMNQTVFAEKFN
+140 
-154 QSQLI
+154 
-159 ELQDGLFMFN
+159 
-169 EPIQQKDNIWAV
+169 
-181 YQVVEWED
+181 
-189 EILGYFQLMYKT
+189 
-201 INTEEIFPYSHLN
+201 
-214 KGLYYVDNQLYT
+214 
-226 GNDLPSDLKEK
+226 
-237 LLPASFEEA
+237 
-246 SSILKDEGYYLSQ
+246 
-259 HTSEVMNLKVIHYQL
+259 
-274 KNQLRASV
+274 
-282 IAQTISLFEL
+282 L
-292 SVILLILLF
+292 SVIKTVMEELNLDPKRQSPKYF
-301 LLVSYILFMSI
+301 LNQI
-312 VKPCYLLVD
+312 
-321 YVKRCSEGNYKIPS
+321 S
-335 NISKS
+335 N
-340 WRYSFLMVRNAYLE
+340 
-354 NERLLNV
+354 
-361 KDSQSQE
+361 
-368 LEYAWKRTL
+368 
-377 VASQA
+377 A
-382 KTHFLAKVSHELKT
+382 KNELKT
-396 PLNAIKGYVQVL
+396 PRDLRKEFENEDVIRVYEKYQQVL
-408 KLSIDQPKQKK
+408 FKNNRVDFDDLLMLTVHLFEKEPEVLAFYQNKFQYIHIDEYQDTNHAQYKIVTLLAEKFRNICVVGDSDQSIYSWRGANIENILSFESDYPDA
-419 QLEIIEHSSAT
+419 S

-449 DVIRNNSGRRD
+449 DVIKNNSGRRD

-469 GESIEYHRA
+469 GEAIEYHRA
-478 SDGDIEA
+478 SDGDVEA
-485 TYIAD
+485 NYIAD
-490 KIAYMRRDTYDYH
+490 KIAYMRRDACDYH

-576 SIDKLNQFAKDSE
+576 SIDKLSHFAAESE
-589 LSLMASIQDATG
+589 LSLMSSIQDATG

-615 TMIYMLRAQIEDYSL
+615 TMIYMLRAQIEDHSL

-636 VLNQTGYLEM
+636 VLSQTGYLEM

-672 EEVDLDEI
+672 EDVDLDEI

-686 EERAEELSTMT
+686 EERADDLPTMT

-793 RSANAESMFI
+793 RSANPESMFI
-803 KEISDKYLNKTGI
+803 REISETYLNKTGI
-816 EARPRPLFTL
+816 ESRPRPSFTL
-826 QEAVESKAP
+826 KEAMESKAP
-835 KRQLKTVNL
+835 KRQIKTVSL
-844 NSDSSWASGD
+844 NSGSSWNSGD

>member
-1 MFWGVFSVVLVSF
+1 MSQLLDKMNPQQKEAILTTEGPLLVMAGAGSGKTRVLTHRIAYLMSEKQVSPYNI
-14 LITFYLNYEKSYMQK
+14 LAITFTNKAAREMKERVEK
-29 LLEFDNQVK
+29 LIGERGK
-38 DVVSMID
+38 DVWISTFHSMCVRILRRDID
-45 KNFKEYTRIV
+45 LIGYDLNFG
-55 KLEEF
+55 
-60 RSICILEENLEIFK
+60 IL
-74 MMDSEEV
+74 DDAD
-81 NTLLNQQL
+81 Q
-89 LVSDESMTEE
+89 
-99 EKLFYLAYSKTVN
+99 
-112 LVNELL
+112 
-118 PNIKELYENEYD
+118 
-130 ILELIFIPFY
+130 
-140 DESMNQTVFAEKFN
+140 
-154 QSQLI
+154 
-159 ELQDGLFMFN
+159 
-169 EPIQQKDNIWAV
+169 
-181 YQVVEWED
+181 
-189 EILGYFQLMYKT
+189 
-201 INTEEIFPYSHLN
+201 
-214 KGLYYVDNQLYT
+214 
-226 GNDLPSDLKEK
+226 
-237 LLPASFEEA
+237 
-246 SSILKDEGYYLSQ
+246 
-259 HTSEVMNLKVIHYQL
+259 
-274 KNQLRASV
+274 
-282 IAQTISLFEL
+282 L
-292 SVILLILLF
+292 SVIKTVMEDLNLDPKRQSPKYF
-301 LLVSYILFMSI
+301 LSQI
-312 VKPCYLLVD
+312 
-321 YVKRCSEGNYKIPS
+321 S
-335 NISKS
+335 N
-340 WRYSFLMVRNAYLE
+340 
-354 NERLLNV
+354 
-361 KDSQSQE
+361 
-368 LEYAWKRTL
+368 
-377 VASQA
+377 A
-382 KTHFLAKVSHELKT
+382 KNELKT
-396 PLNAIKGYVQVL
+396 PSDLNKEFENEDVIRVYEKYQQTLFKNNRVDFDDLLMLTVHLFEKHPEVL
-408 KLSIDQPKQKK
+408 SFYQNKFQYIHIDEYQDTNHAQYKIGTLLAEKFRNICVVGDSDQSIYSWRGANIENILSFESDYPDA
-419 QLEIIEHSSAT
+419 S

-449 DVIRNNSGRRD
+449 DVIKNNSGRRD

-469 GESIEYHRA
+469 GEAIEYHRA
-478 SDGDIEA
+478 SDGDVEA
-485 TYIAD
+485 NYIAD

-576 SIDKLNQFAKDSE
+576 SIDKLSHFAAESE
-589 LSLMASIQDATG
+589 LSLMSSIQDATG

-615 TMIYMLRAQIEDYSL
+615 TMIYMLRAQIEDHSL

-636 VLNQTGYLEM
+636 VLSQTGYLEM

-672 EEVDLDEI
+672 EDVDLDEI
-680 LAEEES
+680 LSEDES
-686 EERAEELSTMT
+686 EERADDLPTMT

-728 HAAKGL
+728 HAAKGV

-743 FEDGIFPLRSAIEQ
+743 FEDGSFPLRSAIEQ

-793 RSANAESMFI
+793 RSANPESMFI
-803 KEISDKYLNKTGI
+803 REISETYLNKTGI
-816 EARPRPLFTL
+816 ESRPRPSFTL
-826 QEAVESKAP
+826 KEAMESKAP
-835 KRQLKTVNL
+835 KRQIKTVSL
-844 NSDSSWASGD
+844 NSGSSWNSGD

>member
-1 MFWGVFSVVLVSF
+1 MSHLLDKMNPQQKEAILTTEGPLLVMAGAGSGKTRVLTHRIAYLMSEKQVSPYNI
-14 LITFYLNYEKSYMQK
+14 LAITFTNKAAREMKERVEKLIGDQG
-29 LLEFDNQVK
+29 K
-38 DVVSMID
+38 DVWISTFHSMCVRILRRDID
-45 KNFKEYTRIV
+45 LIGYDLNFG
-55 KLEEF
+55 
-60 RSICILEENLEIFK
+60 IL
-74 MMDSEEV
+74 DDAD
-81 NTLLNQQL
+81 Q
-89 LVSDESMTEE
+89 
-99 EKLFYLAYSKTVN
+99 
-112 LVNELL
+112 
-118 PNIKELYENEYD
+118 
-130 ILELIFIPFY
+130 
-140 DESMNQTVFAEKFN
+140 
-154 QSQLI
+154 
-159 ELQDGLFMFN
+159 
-169 EPIQQKDNIWAV
+169 
-181 YQVVEWED
+181 
-189 EILGYFQLMYKT
+189 
-201 INTEEIFPYSHLN
+201 
-214 KGLYYVDNQLYT
+214 
-226 GNDLPSDLKEK
+226 
-237 LLPASFEEA
+237 
-246 SSILKDEGYYLSQ
+246 
-259 HTSEVMNLKVIHYQL
+259 
-274 KNQLRASV
+274 
-282 IAQTISLFEL
+282 L
-292 SVILLILLF
+292 SVIKTAMEDLNLDPKRQSPKYF
-301 LLVSYILFMSI
+301 LSQI
-312 VKPCYLLVD
+312 
-321 YVKRCSEGNYKIPS
+321 S
-335 NISKS
+335 N
-340 WRYSFLMVRNAYLE
+340 
-354 NERLLNV
+354 
-361 KDSQSQE
+361 
-368 LEYAWKRTL
+368 
-377 VASQA
+377 A
-382 KTHFLAKVSHELKT
+382 KNELKT
-396 PLNAIKGYVQVL
+396 PRDLVKEFENEDVIRVYEKYQQTLFKNNRLDFDDLLMLTVHLFEKHPEVL
-408 KLSIDQPKQKK
+408 SFYQNKFQYIHIDEYQDTNHAQYKIVTLLAQKFRNICVVGDSDQSIYSWRGANIENILSFENDYPD
-419 QLEIIEHSSAT
+419 AN
-430 VVLLEQNYRSKQM
+430 VVLLEQNYRSKQT

-449 DVIRNNSGRRD
+449 DVIKNNSGRLD
-460 KQLWSDRGE
+460 KKLWSDRGE
-469 GESIEYHRA
+469 GEAIEYYRA
-478 SDGDIEA
+478 QEGDIEA
-485 TYIAD
+485 NYIAD

-576 SIDKLNQFAKDSE
+576 SVDKLAQFALESE
-589 LSLMASIQDATG
+589 LSLMAAIQDATG

-615 TMIYMLRAQIEDYSL
+615 TMIYMLRAQIEDHSL
-630 ASFIDL
+630 GSFIDL
-636 VLNQTGYLEM
+636 VLSQTGYLEM

-672 EEVDLDEI
+672 EEVNLDEI
-680 LAEEES
+680 LKEEES
-686 EERAEELSTMT
+686 EETADDLSTMT

-757 GADDLEEERRLAYVA
+757 GDDDLEEERRLAYVA

-793 RSANAESMFI
+793 RSANPESMFI
-803 KEISDKYLNKTGI
+803 REISDAYLNKTGV
-816 EARPRPLFTL
+816 ESRPRPSFTL
-826 QEAVESKAP
+826 KEAMESKAP
-835 KRQLKTVNL
+835 KRQIKTVSL
-844 NSDSSWASGD
+844 NSDSSWNSGD
-854 KVEHDTF
+854 KVNHDTF

-874 SIAFSAPHG
+874 SIAFGAPHG

>member
-1 MFWGVFSVVLVSF
+1 MSQLLDKMNPQQKEAILTTEGPLLVMAGAGSGKTRVLTHRIAYLMSEKQVSPYNI
-14 LITFYLNYEKSYMQK
+14 LAITFTNKAAREMKERVEK
-29 LLEFDNQVK
+29 LIGERGK
-38 DVVSMID
+38 DVWISTFHSMCVRILRRDID
-45 KNFKEYTRIV
+45 LIGYDLNFG
-55 KLEEF
+55 
-60 RSICILEENLEIFK
+60 IL
-74 MMDSEEV
+74 DDAD
-81 NTLLNQQL
+81 Q
-89 LVSDESMTEE
+89 
-99 EKLFYLAYSKTVN
+99 
-112 LVNELL
+112 
-118 PNIKELYENEYD
+118 
-130 ILELIFIPFY
+130 
-140 DESMNQTVFAEKFN
+140 
-154 QSQLI
+154 
-159 ELQDGLFMFN
+159 
-169 EPIQQKDNIWAV
+169 
-181 YQVVEWED
+181 
-189 EILGYFQLMYKT
+189 
-201 INTEEIFPYSHLN
+201 
-214 KGLYYVDNQLYT
+214 
-226 GNDLPSDLKEK
+226 
-237 LLPASFEEA
+237 
-246 SSILKDEGYYLSQ
+246 
-259 HTSEVMNLKVIHYQL
+259 
-274 KNQLRASV
+274 
-282 IAQTISLFEL
+282 L
-292 SVILLILLF
+292 SVIKTVMEDLNLDPKRQSPKYF
-301 LLVSYILFMSI
+301 LSQI
-312 VKPCYLLVD
+312 
-321 YVKRCSEGNYKIPS
+321 S
-335 NISKS
+335 N
-340 WRYSFLMVRNAYLE
+340 
-354 NERLLNV
+354 
-361 KDSQSQE
+361 
-368 LEYAWKRTL
+368 
-377 VASQA
+377 A
-382 KTHFLAKVSHELKT
+382 KNELKT
-396 PLNAIKGYVQVL
+396 PSDLNKEFENEDVIRVYEKYQQTVFKNNRVDFDDLLMLTVHLFEKHPEVL
-408 KLSIDQPKQKK
+408 SFYQNKFQYIHIDEYQDTNHAQYKIVTLLAEKFRNICVVGDSDQSIYSWRGANIENILSFESDYPDA
-419 QLEIIEHSSAT
+419 S

-449 DVIRNNSGRRD
+449 DVIKNNSGRRD

-469 GESIEYHRA
+469 GEAIEYHRA
-478 SDGDIEA
+478 SDGDVEA
-485 TYIAD
+485 NYIAD
-490 KIAYMRRDTYDYH
+490 KIAYMRRDAYDYH

-576 SIDKLNQFAKDSE
+576 SIDKLSHFAAESE
-589 LSLMASIQDATG
+589 LSLMSSIQDATG

-615 TMIYMLRAQIEDYSL
+615 TMIYMLRAQIEDHSL

-636 VLNQTGYLEM
+636 VLSQTGYLEM

-672 EEVDLDEI
+672 EDVDLDEI

-686 EERAEELSTMT
+686 EERADDLPTMT

-793 RSANAESMFI
+793 RSANPESMFI
-803 KEISDKYLNKTGI
+803 REISETYLNKTGI
-816 EARPRPLFTL
+816 ESRPRPSFTL
-826 QEAVESKAP
+826 KEAMESKAP
-835 KRQLKTVNL
+835 KRQIKTVSL
-844 NSDSSWASGD
+844 NSGSSWNSGD

>member
-1 MFWGVFSVVLVSF
+1 MKKFDRGEMMSHLLDKMNPQQKEAILTTEGPLLVMAGAGSGKTRVLTHRIAYLMSEKLVSPYNI
-14 LITFYLNYEKSYMQK
+14 LAITFTNKAAREMKERVEK
-29 LLEFDNQVK
+29 LIGDRGK
-38 DVVSMID
+38 DVWISTFHSMCVRILRRDID
-45 KNFKEYTRIV
+45 LIGYDLNFG
-55 KLEEF
+55 
-60 RSICILEENLEIFK
+60 IL
-74 MMDSEEV
+74 DDAD
-81 NTLLNQQL
+81 Q
-89 LVSDESMTEE
+89 
-99 EKLFYLAYSKTVN
+99 
-112 LVNELL
+112 
-118 PNIKELYENEYD
+118 
-130 ILELIFIPFY
+130 
-140 DESMNQTVFAEKFN
+140 
-154 QSQLI
+154 
-159 ELQDGLFMFN
+159 
-169 EPIQQKDNIWAV
+169 
-181 YQVVEWED
+181 
-189 EILGYFQLMYKT
+189 
-201 INTEEIFPYSHLN
+201 
-214 KGLYYVDNQLYT
+214 
-226 GNDLPSDLKEK
+226 
-237 LLPASFEEA
+237 
-246 SSILKDEGYYLSQ
+246 
-259 HTSEVMNLKVIHYQL
+259 
-274 KNQLRASV
+274 
-282 IAQTISLFEL
+282 L
-292 SVILLILLF
+292 SVIKTVMEELNLDPKRQSPKYF
-301 LLVSYILFMSI
+301 LSQI
-312 VKPCYLLVD
+312 
-321 YVKRCSEGNYKIPS
+321 S
-335 NISKS
+335 N
-340 WRYSFLMVRNAYLE
+340 
-354 NERLLNV
+354 
-361 KDSQSQE
+361 
-368 LEYAWKRTL
+368 
-377 VASQA
+377 A
-382 KTHFLAKVSHELKT
+382 KNELKT
-396 PLNAIKGYVQVL
+396 PSDLNKEFENEDVIRVYDKYQQTLFKNNRVDFDDLLMLTVHLFEKHPEVL
-408 KLSIDQPKQKK
+408 SFYQNKFQYIHIDEYQDTNHAQYKIVTLLAEKFRNICVVGDSDQSIYSWRGANIENILSFETDYPDA
-419 QLEIIEHSSAT
+419 S
-430 VVLLEQNYRSKQM
+430 VVLLEQNYRSKQI

-449 DVIRNNSGRRD
+449 DVIKNNSGRRD

-469 GESIEYHRA
+469 GEAIEYYRA
-478 SDGDIEA
+478 TEGDVEA
-485 TYIAD
+485 NYIAD

-562 VRVVNEPKRGIGAA
+562 GRVVNEPKRGIGAA
-576 SIDKLNQFAKDSE
+576 SIDKLSQFAASSE

-615 TMIYMLRAQIEDYSL
+615 TMIYMLRAQIEDHSL

-636 VLNQTGYLEM
+636 VLSQTGYLEM

-672 EEVDLDEI
+672 EDVDLDEI
-680 LAEEES
+680 LKEEES
-686 EERAEELSTMT
+686 EETADELSTMT

-778 LLFITNAQSR
+778 VLFITNAQSR

-793 RSANAESMFI
+793 RSANPESMFI
-803 KEISDKYLNKTGI
+803 REISDSYLNKTGI
-816 EARPRPLFTL
+816 QSRPRPSFTL
-826 QEAVESKAP
+826 QEAMESRAP
-835 KRQLKTVNL
+835 KRQIKTVSL
-844 NSDSSWASGD
+844 NSDSSWNSGD
-854 KVEHDTF
+854 KVDHDIF
-861 GEGVVVGVKGEVI
+861 GEGVVVGVKGEII

>member
-1 MFWGVFSVVLVSF
+1 MSQLLDKMNPQQKEAILTTEGPLLVMAGAGSGKTRVLTHRIAYLMSEKQVSPYNI
-14 LITFYLNYEKSYMQK
+14 LAITFTNKAAREMKERVEK
-29 LLEFDNQVK
+29 LIGERGK
-38 DVVSMID
+38 DVWISTFHSMCVRILRRDID
-45 KNFKEYTRIV
+45 LIGYDLNFG
-55 KLEEF
+55 
-60 RSICILEENLEIFK
+60 IL
-74 MMDSEEV
+74 DDAD
-81 NTLLNQQL
+81 Q
-89 LVSDESMTEE
+89 
-99 EKLFYLAYSKTVN
+99 
-112 LVNELL
+112 
-118 PNIKELYENEYD
+118 
-130 ILELIFIPFY
+130 
-140 DESMNQTVFAEKFN
+140 
-154 QSQLI
+154 
-159 ELQDGLFMFN
+159 
-169 EPIQQKDNIWAV
+169 
-181 YQVVEWED
+181 
-189 EILGYFQLMYKT
+189 
-201 INTEEIFPYSHLN
+201 
-214 KGLYYVDNQLYT
+214 
-226 GNDLPSDLKEK
+226 
-237 LLPASFEEA
+237 
-246 SSILKDEGYYLSQ
+246 
-259 HTSEVMNLKVIHYQL
+259 
-274 KNQLRASV
+274 
-282 IAQTISLFEL
+282 L
-292 SVILLILLF
+292 SVIKTVMEDINLDPKRQSPKYF
-301 LLVSYILFMSI
+301 LSQI
-312 VKPCYLLVD
+312 
-321 YVKRCSEGNYKIPS
+321 S
-335 NISKS
+335 N
-340 WRYSFLMVRNAYLE
+340 
-354 NERLLNV
+354 
-361 KDSQSQE
+361 
-368 LEYAWKRTL
+368 
-377 VASQA
+377 A
-382 KTHFLAKVSHELKT
+382 KNELKT
-396 PLNAIKGYVQVL
+396 PSDLNKEFENEDVIRVYEKYQQTLFKNNRVDFDDLLMLTVHLFEKHPEVL
-408 KLSIDQPKQKK
+408 SFYQNKFQYIHIDEYQDTNHAQYKIVTLLAEKFRNICVVGDSDQSIYSWRGANIENILSFESDYPDA
-419 QLEIIEHSSAT
+419 S

-449 DVIRNNSGRRD
+449 DVIKNNSGRRD

-469 GESIEYHRA
+469 GEAIEYHRA
-478 SDGDIEA
+478 SDGDVEA
-485 TYIAD
+485 NYIAD
-490 KIAYMRRDTYDYH
+490 KIAYMRRDACDYH

-576 SIDKLNQFAKDSE
+576 SIDKLSHFAAESE
-589 LSLMASIQDATG
+589 LSLMSSIQDATG

-615 TMIYMLRAQIEDYSL
+615 TMIYMLRAQIEDHSL

-636 VLNQTGYLEM
+636 VLSQTGYLEM

-672 EEVDLDEI
+672 EDVDLDEI

-686 EERAEELSTMT
+686 EERADDLPTMT

-793 RSANAESMFI
+793 RSANPESMFI
-803 KEISDKYLNKTGI
+803 REISETYLIKTGI
-816 EARPRPLFTL
+816 ESRPRPSFTL
-826 QEAVESKAP
+826 KEAMESKAP
-835 KRQLKTVNL
+835 KRQIKTVSL
-844 NSDSSWASGD
+844 NSGSSWNSGD

>member
-1 MFWGVFSVVLVSF
+1 MSQLLDKMNPQQKEAILTTEGPLLVMAGAGSGKTRVLTHRIAYLMSEKQVSPYNI
-14 LITFYLNYEKSYMQK
+14 LAITFTNKAAREMKERVEK
-29 LLEFDNQVK
+29 LIGERGK
-38 DVVSMID
+38 DVWISTFHSMCVRILRRDID
-45 KNFKEYTRIV
+45 LIGYDLNFG
-55 KLEEF
+55 
-60 RSICILEENLEIFK
+60 IL
-74 MMDSEEV
+74 DDAD
-81 NTLLNQQL
+81 Q
-89 LVSDESMTEE
+89 
-99 EKLFYLAYSKTVN
+99 
-112 LVNELL
+112 
-118 PNIKELYENEYD
+118 
-130 ILELIFIPFY
+130 
-140 DESMNQTVFAEKFN
+140 
-154 QSQLI
+154 
-159 ELQDGLFMFN
+159 
-169 EPIQQKDNIWAV
+169 
-181 YQVVEWED
+181 
-189 EILGYFQLMYKT
+189 
-201 INTEEIFPYSHLN
+201 
-214 KGLYYVDNQLYT
+214 
-226 GNDLPSDLKEK
+226 
-237 LLPASFEEA
+237 
-246 SSILKDEGYYLSQ
+246 
-259 HTSEVMNLKVIHYQL
+259 
-274 KNQLRASV
+274 
-282 IAQTISLFEL
+282 L
-292 SVILLILLF
+292 SVIKTVMEDLNLDPKRQSPKYF
-301 LLVSYILFMSI
+301 LSQI
-312 VKPCYLLVD
+312 
-321 YVKRCSEGNYKIPS
+321 S
-335 NISKS
+335 N
-340 WRYSFLMVRNAYLE
+340 
-354 NERLLNV
+354 
-361 KDSQSQE
+361 
-368 LEYAWKRTL
+368 
-377 VASQA
+377 A
-382 KTHFLAKVSHELKT
+382 KNELKT
-396 PLNAIKGYVQVL
+396 PSDLNKEFENEDVIRVYEKYQQTLFKNNRVDFDDLLMLTVHLFEKHPEVL
-408 KLSIDQPKQKK
+408 SFYQNKFQYIHIDEYQDTNHAQYKIVTLLAEKFRNICVVGDSDQSIYSWRGANIENILSFESDYPDA
-419 QLEIIEHSSAT
+419 S

-449 DVIRNNSGRRD
+449 DVIKNNSGRRD

-469 GESIEYHRA
+469 GEAIEYHRA
-478 SDGDIEA
+478 SDGDVEA
-485 TYIAD
+485 NYIAD
-490 KIAYMRRDTYDYH
+490 KIAYMRRDAYDYH

-576 SIDKLNQFAKDSE
+576 SIDKLSHFAAESE
-589 LSLMASIQDATG
+589 LSLMSSIQDATG

-615 TMIYMLRAQIEDYSL
+615 TMIYMLRAQIEDHSL

-636 VLNQTGYLEM
+636 VLSQTGYLEM

-672 EEVDLDEI
+672 EDVDLDEI

-686 EERAEELSTMT
+686 EECADDLPTMT

-793 RSANAESMFI
+793 RSANPESMFI
-803 KEISDKYLNKTGI
+803 REISETYLNKTGI
-816 EARPRPLFTL
+816 ESRPRPSFTL
-826 QEAVESKAP
+826 KEAMESKAP
-835 KRQLKTVNL
+835 KRQIKTVSL
-844 NSDSSWASGD
+844 NSGSSWNSGD

>member
-1 MFWGVFSVVLVSF
+1 MSQLLDKMNPQQKEAILTTEGPLLVMAGAGSGKTRVLTHRIAYLMSEKQVSPYNI
-14 LITFYLNYEKSYMQK
+14 LAITFTNKAAREMKERVEK
-29 LLEFDNQVK
+29 LIGERGK
-38 DVVSMID
+38 DVWISTFHSMCVRILRRDID
-45 KNFKEYTRIV
+45 LIGYDLNFG
-55 KLEEF
+55 
-60 RSICILEENLEIFK
+60 IL
-74 MMDSEEV
+74 DDAD
-81 NTLLNQQL
+81 Q
-89 LVSDESMTEE
+89 
-99 EKLFYLAYSKTVN
+99 
-112 LVNELL
+112 
-118 PNIKELYENEYD
+118 
-130 ILELIFIPFY
+130 
-140 DESMNQTVFAEKFN
+140 
-154 QSQLI
+154 
-159 ELQDGLFMFN
+159 
-169 EPIQQKDNIWAV
+169 
-181 YQVVEWED
+181 
-189 EILGYFQLMYKT
+189 
-201 INTEEIFPYSHLN
+201 
-214 KGLYYVDNQLYT
+214 
-226 GNDLPSDLKEK
+226 
-237 LLPASFEEA
+237 
-246 SSILKDEGYYLSQ
+246 
-259 HTSEVMNLKVIHYQL
+259 
-274 KNQLRASV
+274 
-282 IAQTISLFEL
+282 L
-292 SVILLILLF
+292 SVIKTVMEDLNLDPKRQSPKYF
-301 LLVSYILFMSI
+301 LSQI
-312 VKPCYLLVD
+312 
-321 YVKRCSEGNYKIPS
+321 S
-335 NISKS
+335 N
-340 WRYSFLMVRNAYLE
+340 
-354 NERLLNV
+354 
-361 KDSQSQE
+361 
-368 LEYAWKRTL
+368 
-377 VASQA
+377 A
-382 KTHFLAKVSHELKT
+382 KNELKT
-396 PLNAIKGYVQVL
+396 PSDLNKEFENEDVIRVYEKYQQTLFKNNRVDFDDLLMLTVHLFEKHPEVL
-408 KLSIDQPKQKK
+408 SFYQNKFQYIHIDEYQDTNHAQYKIVTLLAEKFRNICVVGDSDQSIYSWRGANIENILSFESDYPDA
-419 QLEIIEHSSAT
+419 S

-449 DVIRNNSGRRD
+449 DVIKNNSGRRD

-469 GESIEYHRA
+469 GEAIEYHRA
-478 SDGDIEA
+478 SDGDVEA
-485 TYIAD
+485 NYIAD
-490 KIAYMRRDTYDYH
+490 KIAYMRRDAYDYH

-534 QSYFKRKE
+534 QSYFKCKE

-576 SIDKLNQFAKDSE
+576 SIDKLSHFAAESE
-589 LSLMASIQDATG
+589 LSLMSSIQDATG

-615 TMIYMLRAQIEDYSL
+615 TMIYMLRAQIEDHSL

-636 VLNQTGYLEM
+636 VLSQTGYLEM

-672 EEVDLDEI
+672 EDVDLDEI

-686 EERAEELSTMT
+686 EERADDLPTMT

-793 RSANAESMFI
+793 RSANPESMFI
-803 KEISDKYLNKTGI
+803 REISETYLNKTGI
-816 EARPRPLFTL
+816 ESRPRPSFTL
-826 QEAVESKAP
+826 KEAMESKAP
-835 KRQLKTVNL
+835 KRQIKTVSL
-844 NSDSSWASGD
+844 NSGSSWNSGD

>member
-1 MFWGVFSVVLVSF
+1 MSQLLDKMNPQQKEAILTTEGPLLVMAGAGSGKTRVLTHRIAYLMSEKQVSPYNI
-14 LITFYLNYEKSYMQK
+14 LAITFTNKAAREMKERVEK
-29 LLEFDNQVK
+29 LIGERGK
-38 DVVSMID
+38 DVWISTFHSMCVRILRRDID
-45 KNFKEYTRIV
+45 LIGYDLNFG
-55 KLEEF
+55 
-60 RSICILEENLEIFK
+60 IL
-74 MMDSEEV
+74 DDAD
-81 NTLLNQQL
+81 Q
-89 LVSDESMTEE
+89 
-99 EKLFYLAYSKTVN
+99 
-112 LVNELL
+112 
-118 PNIKELYENEYD
+118 
-130 ILELIFIPFY
+130 
-140 DESMNQTVFAEKFN
+140 
-154 QSQLI
+154 
-159 ELQDGLFMFN
+159 
-169 EPIQQKDNIWAV
+169 
-181 YQVVEWED
+181 
-189 EILGYFQLMYKT
+189 
-201 INTEEIFPYSHLN
+201 
-214 KGLYYVDNQLYT
+214 
-226 GNDLPSDLKEK
+226 
-237 LLPASFEEA
+237 
-246 SSILKDEGYYLSQ
+246 
-259 HTSEVMNLKVIHYQL
+259 
-274 KNQLRASV
+274 
-282 IAQTISLFEL
+282 L
-292 SVILLILLF
+292 SVIKTVMEDLNLDPKRQSPKYF
-301 LLVSYILFMSI
+301 LSQI
-312 VKPCYLLVD
+312 
-321 YVKRCSEGNYKIPS
+321 S
-335 NISKS
+335 N
-340 WRYSFLMVRNAYLE
+340 
-354 NERLLNV
+354 
-361 KDSQSQE
+361 
-368 LEYAWKRTL
+368 
-377 VASQA
+377 A
-382 KTHFLAKVSHELKT
+382 KNELKT
-396 PLNAIKGYVQVL
+396 PSDLNKEFENEDVIRVYEKYQQTLFKNNRVDFDDLLMLTVHLFEKHPEVL
-408 KLSIDQPKQKK
+408 SFYQNKFQYIHIDEYQDTNNAQYTIVKMLAKKFRNICVVGDSDQSIYSWRGANIENILSFESDYPDA
-419 QLEIIEHSSAT
+419 S

-449 DVIRNNSGRRD
+449 DVIKNNSGRRD

-469 GESIEYHRA
+469 GEAIEYHRA
-478 SDGDIEA
+478 SDGDVEA
-485 TYIAD
+485 NYIAD
-490 KIAYMRRDTYDYH
+490 KIAYMRRDAYDYH

-576 SIDKLNQFAKDSE
+576 SIDKLSHFAAESE
-589 LSLMASIQDATG
+589 LSLMSSIQDATG

-615 TMIYMLRAQIEDYSL
+615 TMIYMLRAQIEDHSL

-636 VLNQTGYLEM
+636 VLSQTGYLEM

-672 EEVDLDEI
+672 EDVDLDEI

-686 EERAEELSTMT
+686 EERADDLPTMT

-793 RSANAESMFI
+793 RSANPESMFI
-803 KEISDKYLNKTGI
+803 REISETYLNKTGI
-816 EARPRPLFTL
+816 ESRPRPSFTL
-826 QEAVESKAP
+826 KEAMESKAP
-835 KRQLKTVNL
+835 KRQIKTVSL
-844 NSDSSWASGD
+844 NSGSSWNSGD

>member
-1 MFWGVFSVVLVSF
+1 MSQLLDKMNPQQKEAILTTEGPLLVMAGAGSGKTRVLTHRIAYLMSEKQVSPYNI
-14 LITFYLNYEKSYMQK
+14 LAITFTNKAAREMKERVEK
-29 LLEFDNQVK
+29 LIGERGK
-38 DVVSMID
+38 DVWISTFHSMCVRILRRDID
-45 KNFKEYTRIV
+45 LIGYDLNFG
-55 KLEEF
+55 
-60 RSICILEENLEIFK
+60 IL
-74 MMDSEEV
+74 DDAD
-81 NTLLNQQL
+81 Q
-89 LVSDESMTEE
+89 
-99 EKLFYLAYSKTVN
+99 
-112 LVNELL
+112 
-118 PNIKELYENEYD
+118 
-130 ILELIFIPFY
+130 
-140 DESMNQTVFAEKFN
+140 
-154 QSQLI
+154 
-159 ELQDGLFMFN
+159 
-169 EPIQQKDNIWAV
+169 
-181 YQVVEWED
+181 
-189 EILGYFQLMYKT
+189 
-201 INTEEIFPYSHLN
+201 
-214 KGLYYVDNQLYT
+214 
-226 GNDLPSDLKEK
+226 
-237 LLPASFEEA
+237 
-246 SSILKDEGYYLSQ
+246 
-259 HTSEVMNLKVIHYQL
+259 
-274 KNQLRASV
+274 
-282 IAQTISLFEL
+282 L
-292 SVILLILLF
+292 SVIKTVMEDLNLDPKRQSPKYF
-301 LLVSYILFMSI
+301 LSQI
-312 VKPCYLLVD
+312 
-321 YVKRCSEGNYKIPS
+321 S
-335 NISKS
+335 N
-340 WRYSFLMVRNAYLE
+340 
-354 NERLLNV
+354 
-361 KDSQSQE
+361 
-368 LEYAWKRTL
+368 
-377 VASQA
+377 A
-382 KTHFLAKVSHELKT
+382 KNELKT
-396 PLNAIKGYVQVL
+396 PSDLNKEFENEDVIRVYEKYQQTLFKNNRVDFDDLLMLTVHLFEKHPEVL
-408 KLSIDQPKQKK
+408 SFYQNKFQYIHIDEYQDTNHAQYKIVTLLAEKFRNICVVGDSDQSIYSWRGANIENILSFESDYPDA
-419 QLEIIEHSSAT
+419 S

-449 DVIRNNSGRRD
+449 DVIKNNSGRRD

-469 GESIEYHRA
+469 GEAIEYHRA
-478 SDGDIEA
+478 SDGDVEA
-485 TYIAD
+485 NYIAD
-490 KIAYMRRDTYDYH
+490 KIAYMRRDAYDYH

-562 VRVVNEPKRGIGAA
+562 VRVVNEPKRGVGAA
-576 SIDKLNQFAKDSE
+576 SIDKLSHFAAESE
-589 LSLMASIQDATG
+589 LSLMSSIQDATG

-615 TMIYMLRAQIEDYSL
+615 TMIYMLRAQIEDHSL

-636 VLNQTGYLEM
+636 VLSQTGYLEM

-672 EEVDLDEI
+672 EDVDLDEI

-686 EERAEELSTMT
+686 EERADDLPTMT

-793 RSANAESMFI
+793 RSANPESMFI
-803 KEISDKYLNKTGI
+803 REISETYLNKTGI
-816 EARPRPLFTL
+816 ESRPRPSFTL
-826 QEAVESKAP
+826 KEAMESKAP
-835 KRQLKTVNL
+835 KRQIKTVSL
-844 NSDSSWASGD
+844 NSGSSWNSGD

>member
-1 MFWGVFSVVLVSF
+1 MSQLLDKMNPQQKEAILTTEGPLLVMAGAGSGKTRVLTHRIAYLMSEKQVSPYNI
-14 LITFYLNYEKSYMQK
+14 LAITFTNKAAREMKERVEK
-29 LLEFDNQVK
+29 LIGERGK
-38 DVVSMID
+38 DVWISTFHSMCVRILRRDID
-45 KNFKEYTRIV
+45 LIGYDLNFG
-55 KLEEF
+55 
-60 RSICILEENLEIFK
+60 IL
-74 MMDSEEV
+74 DDAD
-81 NTLLNQQL
+81 Q
-89 LVSDESMTEE
+89 
-99 EKLFYLAYSKTVN
+99 
-112 LVNELL
+112 
-118 PNIKELYENEYD
+118 
-130 ILELIFIPFY
+130 
-140 DESMNQTVFAEKFN
+140 
-154 QSQLI
+154 
-159 ELQDGLFMFN
+159 
-169 EPIQQKDNIWAV
+169 
-181 YQVVEWED
+181 
-189 EILGYFQLMYKT
+189 
-201 INTEEIFPYSHLN
+201 
-214 KGLYYVDNQLYT
+214 
-226 GNDLPSDLKEK
+226 
-237 LLPASFEEA
+237 
-246 SSILKDEGYYLSQ
+246 
-259 HTSEVMNLKVIHYQL
+259 
-274 KNQLRASV
+274 
-282 IAQTISLFEL
+282 L
-292 SVILLILLF
+292 SVIKTVMEDLNLDPKRQSPKYF
-301 LLVSYILFMSI
+301 LSQI
-312 VKPCYLLVD
+312 
-321 YVKRCSEGNYKIPS
+321 S
-335 NISKS
+335 N
-340 WRYSFLMVRNAYLE
+340 
-354 NERLLNV
+354 
-361 KDSQSQE
+361 
-368 LEYAWKRTL
+368 
-377 VASQA
+377 A
-382 KTHFLAKVSHELKT
+382 KNELKT
-396 PLNAIKGYVQVL
+396 PSDLNKEFENEDVIRVYEKYQQTLFKNNRVDFDDLLMLTVHLFEKHPEVL
-408 KLSIDQPKQKK
+408 SFYQNKFQYIHIDEYQDTNHAQYKIVTLLAEKFRNICVVGDSDQSIYSWRGANIENILSFESDYPDA
-419 QLEIIEHSSAT
+419 S

-449 DVIRNNSGRRD
+449 DVIKNNSGRRD

-469 GESIEYHRA
+469 GEAIEYHRA
-478 SDGDIEA
+478 SDGDVEA
-485 TYIAD
+485 NYIAD
-490 KIAYMRRDTYDYH
+490 KIAYMRRDACDYH

-576 SIDKLNQFAKDSE
+576 SIDKLSHFAAESE
-589 LSLMASIQDATG
+589 LSLMSSIQDATG

-615 TMIYMLRAQIEDYSL
+615 TMIYMLRAQIEDHSL

-636 VLNQTGYLEM
+636 VLSQTGYLEM

-672 EEVDLDEI
+672 EDVDLDEI

-686 EERAEELSTMT
+686 EERANDLPTMT

-712 ETEEE
+712 ETEVE

-793 RSANAESMFI
+793 RSANPESMFI
-803 KEISDKYLNKTGI
+803 REISETYLNKTGI
-816 EARPRPLFTL
+816 ESRPRPSFTL
-826 QEAVESKAP
+826 KEAMESKAP
-835 KRQLKTVNL
+835 KRQIKTVSL
-844 NSDSSWASGD
+844 NSGSSWNSGD

>member
-1 MFWGVFSVVLVSF
+1 MSQLLDKMNPQQKEAILTTEGPLLVMAGAGSGKTRVLTHRIAYLMSEKQVSPYNI
-14 LITFYLNYEKSYMQK
+14 LAITFTNKAAREMKERVEK
-29 LLEFDNQVK
+29 LIGERGK
-38 DVVSMID
+38 DVWISTFHSMCVRILRRDID
-45 KNFKEYTRIV
+45 LIGYDLNFG
-55 KLEEF
+55 
-60 RSICILEENLEIFK
+60 IL
-74 MMDSEEV
+74 DDAD
-81 NTLLNQQL
+81 Q
-89 LVSDESMTEE
+89 
-99 EKLFYLAYSKTVN
+99 
-112 LVNELL
+112 
-118 PNIKELYENEYD
+118 
-130 ILELIFIPFY
+130 
-140 DESMNQTVFAEKFN
+140 
-154 QSQLI
+154 
-159 ELQDGLFMFN
+159 
-169 EPIQQKDNIWAV
+169 
-181 YQVVEWED
+181 
-189 EILGYFQLMYKT
+189 
-201 INTEEIFPYSHLN
+201 
-214 KGLYYVDNQLYT
+214 
-226 GNDLPSDLKEK
+226 
-237 LLPASFEEA
+237 
-246 SSILKDEGYYLSQ
+246 
-259 HTSEVMNLKVIHYQL
+259 
-274 KNQLRASV
+274 
-282 IAQTISLFEL
+282 L
-292 SVILLILLF
+292 SVIKTVMEDLNLDPKRQSPKYF
-301 LLVSYILFMSI
+301 LSQI
-312 VKPCYLLVD
+312 
-321 YVKRCSEGNYKIPS
+321 S
-335 NISKS
+335 N
-340 WRYSFLMVRNAYLE
+340 
-354 NERLLNV
+354 
-361 KDSQSQE
+361 
-368 LEYAWKRTL
+368 
-377 VASQA
+377 A
-382 KTHFLAKVSHELKT
+382 KNELKT
-396 PLNAIKGYVQVL
+396 PSDLNKEFENEDVIRVYEKYQQTLFKNNRVDFDDLLMLTVHLFEKHPEVL
-408 KLSIDQPKQKK
+408 SFYQNKFQYIHIDEYQDTNHAQYKIVTLLAEKFRNICVVGDSDQSIYSWRGANIENILSFESDYPDA
-419 QLEIIEHSSAT
+419 S

-449 DVIRNNSGRRD
+449 DVIKNNSGRRD

-469 GESIEYHRA
+469 GEAIEYHRA
-478 SDGDIEA
+478 SDGDVEA
-485 TYIAD
+485 NYIAD
-490 KIAYMRRDTYDYH
+490 KIAYMRRDACDYH

-576 SIDKLNQFAKDSE
+576 SIDKLSHFAAESE
-589 LSLMASIQDATG
+589 LSLMSSIQDATG

-615 TMIYMLRAQIEDYSL
+615 TMIYMLRAQIEDHSL

-636 VLNQTGYLEM
+636 VLSQTGYLEM

-672 EEVDLDEI
+672 EDVDLDEI

-686 EERAEELSTMT
+686 EERADDLPTMT

-793 RSANAESMFI
+793 RSANPESMFI
-803 KEISDKYLNKTGI
+803 REISETYLNKTGI
-816 EARPRPLFTL
+816 ESRPRPSFTL
-826 QEAVESKAP
+826 KEAMESKAP
-835 KRQLKTVNL
+835 KRQIKTVSL
-844 NSDSSWASGD
+844 NSGSSWNSGD

-883 IKKLMGSHPALK
+883 IKKLM
-895 KRS
+895 

>member
-1 MFWGVFSVVLVSF
+1 MSHLLDKMNPQQKEAILTTEGPLLVMAGAGSGKTRVLTHRIAYLMSEKQVSPYNI
-14 LITFYLNYEKSYMQK
+14 LAITFTNKAAREMKERVEK
-29 LLEFDNQVK
+29 LIGERGK
-38 DVVSMID
+38 DVWISTFHSMCVRILRRDID
-45 KNFKEYTRIV
+45 LIGYDLNFG
-55 KLEEF
+55 
-60 RSICILEENLEIFK
+60 IL
-74 MMDSEEV
+74 DDAD
-81 NTLLNQQL
+81 Q
-89 LVSDESMTEE
+89 
-99 EKLFYLAYSKTVN
+99 
-112 LVNELL
+112 
-118 PNIKELYENEYD
+118 
-130 ILELIFIPFY
+130 
-140 DESMNQTVFAEKFN
+140 
-154 QSQLI
+154 
-159 ELQDGLFMFN
+159 
-169 EPIQQKDNIWAV
+169 
-181 YQVVEWED
+181 
-189 EILGYFQLMYKT
+189 
-201 INTEEIFPYSHLN
+201 
-214 KGLYYVDNQLYT
+214 
-226 GNDLPSDLKEK
+226 
-237 LLPASFEEA
+237 
-246 SSILKDEGYYLSQ
+246 
-259 HTSEVMNLKVIHYQL
+259 
-274 KNQLRASV
+274 
-282 IAQTISLFEL
+282 L
-292 SVILLILLF
+292 SVIKTVMEDLNLDPKRQSPKYF
-301 LLVSYILFMSI
+301 LSQI
-312 VKPCYLLVD
+312 
-321 YVKRCSEGNYKIPS
+321 S
-335 NISKS
+335 N
-340 WRYSFLMVRNAYLE
+340 
-354 NERLLNV
+354 
-361 KDSQSQE
+361 
-368 LEYAWKRTL
+368 
-377 VASQA
+377 A
-382 KTHFLAKVSHELKT
+382 KNELKT
-396 PLNAIKGYVQVL
+396 PSDLSKEFENEDVIRVYEKYQQTLFKNNRLDFDDLLMLTVHLFEKHPDVL
-408 KLSIDQPKQKK
+408 SFYQNKFQYIHIDEYQDTNHAQYKIVKLLAEKFRNICVVGDSDQSIYSWRGANIGNILSFESDYKD
-419 QLEIIEHSSAT
+419 AT

-743 FEDGIFPLRSAIEQ
+743 FEDGIFPLRSSIEQ
-757 GADDLEEERRLAYVA
+757 GADNLEEERRLAYVA

-803 KEISDKYLNKTGI
+803 KEISERYLNKTGI
-816 EARPRPLFTL
+816 EARPHPSFTL

>member
-1 MFWGVFSVVLVSF
+1 MKILRGETMSHLLDKMNPQQKEAILTTEGPLLVMAGAGSGKTRVLTHRIAYLMSEKQVSPYNI
-14 LITFYLNYEKSYMQK
+14 LAITFTNKAAREMKERVEK
-29 LLEFDNQVK
+29 LIGERGK
-38 DVVSMID
+38 DVWISTFHSMCVRILRRDID
-45 KNFKEYTRIV
+45 LIGYDLNFG
-55 KLEEF
+55 
-60 RSICILEENLEIFK
+60 IL
-74 MMDSEEV
+74 DDAD
-81 NTLLNQQL
+81 Q
-89 LVSDESMTEE
+89 
-99 EKLFYLAYSKTVN
+99 
-112 LVNELL
+112 
-118 PNIKELYENEYD
+118 
-130 ILELIFIPFY
+130 
-140 DESMNQTVFAEKFN
+140 
-154 QSQLI
+154 
-159 ELQDGLFMFN
+159 
-169 EPIQQKDNIWAV
+169 
-181 YQVVEWED
+181 
-189 EILGYFQLMYKT
+189 
-201 INTEEIFPYSHLN
+201 
-214 KGLYYVDNQLYT
+214 
-226 GNDLPSDLKEK
+226 
-237 LLPASFEEA
+237 
-246 SSILKDEGYYLSQ
+246 
-259 HTSEVMNLKVIHYQL
+259 
-274 KNQLRASV
+274 
-282 IAQTISLFEL
+282 L
-292 SVILLILLF
+292 SVIKTVMEDLNLDPKRQSPKYF
-301 LLVSYILFMSI
+301 LSQI
-312 VKPCYLLVD
+312 
-321 YVKRCSEGNYKIPS
+321 S
-335 NISKS
+335 N
-340 WRYSFLMVRNAYLE
+340 
-354 NERLLNV
+354 
-361 KDSQSQE
+361 
-368 LEYAWKRTL
+368 
-377 VASQA
+377 A
-382 KTHFLAKVSHELKT
+382 KNELKT
-396 PLNAIKGYVQVL
+396 PSDLNKEFENEDVIRVYEKYQQTLFKNNRVDFDDLLMLTVHLFEKHPEVL
-408 KLSIDQPKQKK
+408 SFYQNKFQYIHIDEYQDTNHAQYKIVTLLAEKFRNICVVGDSDQSIYSWRGANIENILSFESDYPDA
-419 QLEIIEHSSAT
+419 S

-469 GESIEYHRA
+469 GEVIEYHRA
-478 SDGDIEA
+478 ADGDVEA
-485 TYIAD
+485 TYIVD

-576 SIDKLNQFAKDSE
+576 SIDKLSQFAAESE

-615 TMIYMLRAQIEDYSL
+615 TMIYMLRAQIEDHSL

-636 VLNQTGYLEM
+636 VLSQTGYLEM

-686 EERAEELSTMT
+686 EERAEHLPTMT

-778 LLFITNAQSR
+778 ILFITNAQSR

-793 RSANAESMFI
+793 RSANPESMFI
-803 KEISDKYLNKTGI
+803 KEISDRYLNKTGI
-816 EARPRPLFTL
+816 ESCPRPSFTL
-826 QEAVESKAP
+826 QEALQSKAP
-835 KRQLKTVNL
+835 KRQIKTVSL

>member
-1 MFWGVFSVVLVSF
+1 MSQLLDKMNPQQKEAILTTEGPLLVMAGAGSGKTRVLTHRIAYLMSEKQVSPYNI
-14 LITFYLNYEKSYMQK
+14 LAITFTNKAAREMKERVEK
-29 LLEFDNQVK
+29 LIGERGK
-38 DVVSMID
+38 DVWISTFHSMCVRILRRDID
-45 KNFKEYTRIV
+45 LIGYDLNFG
-55 KLEEF
+55 
-60 RSICILEENLEIFK
+60 IL
-74 MMDSEEV
+74 DDAD
-81 NTLLNQQL
+81 Q
-89 LVSDESMTEE
+89 
-99 EKLFYLAYSKTVN
+99 
-112 LVNELL
+112 
-118 PNIKELYENEYD
+118 
-130 ILELIFIPFY
+130 
-140 DESMNQTVFAEKFN
+140 
-154 QSQLI
+154 
-159 ELQDGLFMFN
+159 
-169 EPIQQKDNIWAV
+169 
-181 YQVVEWED
+181 
-189 EILGYFQLMYKT
+189 
-201 INTEEIFPYSHLN
+201 
-214 KGLYYVDNQLYT
+214 
-226 GNDLPSDLKEK
+226 
-237 LLPASFEEA
+237 
-246 SSILKDEGYYLSQ
+246 
-259 HTSEVMNLKVIHYQL
+259 
-274 KNQLRASV
+274 
-282 IAQTISLFEL
+282 L
-292 SVILLILLF
+292 SVIKTVMEDLNLDPKRQSPKYF
-301 LLVSYILFMSI
+301 LSQI
-312 VKPCYLLVD
+312 
-321 YVKRCSEGNYKIPS
+321 S
-335 NISKS
+335 N
-340 WRYSFLMVRNAYLE
+340 
-354 NERLLNV
+354 
-361 KDSQSQE
+361 
-368 LEYAWKRTL
+368 
-377 VASQA
+377 A
-382 KTHFLAKVSHELKT
+382 KNELKT
-396 PLNAIKGYVQVL
+396 PSDLNKEFENEDVIRIYEKYQQTLFKNNRVDFDDLLMLTVHLFEKHPEVL
-408 KLSIDQPKQKK
+408 SFYQNKFQYIHIDEYQDTNHAQYKIVTLLAEKFRNICVVGDSDQSIYSWRGANIENILSFESDYPDA
-419 QLEIIEHSSAT
+419 S

-449 DVIRNNSGRRD
+449 DVIKNNSGRRD

-469 GESIEYHRA
+469 GEAIEYHRA
-478 SDGDIEA
+478 SDGDVEA
-485 TYIAD
+485 NYIAD
-490 KIAYMRRDTYDYH
+490 KIAYMRRDAYDYH

-576 SIDKLNQFAKDSE
+576 SIDKLSHFAAESE
-589 LSLMASIQDATG
+589 LSLMSSIQDATG

-615 TMIYMLRAQIEDYSL
+615 TMIYMLRAQIEDHSL

-636 VLNQTGYLEM
+636 VLSQTGYLEM

-672 EEVDLDEI
+672 EDVDLDEI

-686 EERAEELSTMT
+686 EERADDLPTMT

-793 RSANAESMFI
+793 RSANPESMFI
-803 KEISDKYLNKTGI
+803 REISETYLNKTGI
-816 EARPRPLFTL
+816 ESRPRPSFTL
-826 QEAVESKAP
+826 KEAMESKAP
-835 KRQLKTVNL
+835 KRQIKTVSL
-844 NSDSSWASGD
+844 NSGSSWNSGD

>member
-1 MFWGVFSVVLVSF
+1 MSEKQVSPYNI
-14 LITFYLNYEKSYMQK
+14 LAITFTNKAAREMKERVEK
-29 LLEFDNQVK
+29 LIGERGK
-38 DVVSMID
+38 DVWISTFHSMCVRILRRDID
-45 KNFKEYTRIV
+45 LIGYDLNFG
-55 KLEEF
+55 
-60 RSICILEENLEIFK
+60 IL
-74 MMDSEEV
+74 DDAD
-81 NTLLNQQL
+81 Q
-89 LVSDESMTEE
+89 
-99 EKLFYLAYSKTVN
+99 
-112 LVNELL
+112 
-118 PNIKELYENEYD
+118 
-130 ILELIFIPFY
+130 
-140 DESMNQTVFAEKFN
+140 
-154 QSQLI
+154 
-159 ELQDGLFMFN
+159 
-169 EPIQQKDNIWAV
+169 
-181 YQVVEWED
+181 
-189 EILGYFQLMYKT
+189 
-201 INTEEIFPYSHLN
+201 
-214 KGLYYVDNQLYT
+214 
-226 GNDLPSDLKEK
+226 
-237 LLPASFEEA
+237 
-246 SSILKDEGYYLSQ
+246 
-259 HTSEVMNLKVIHYQL
+259 
-274 KNQLRASV
+274 
-282 IAQTISLFEL
+282 L
-292 SVILLILLF
+292 SVIKTVMEDLNLDPKRQSPKYF
-301 LLVSYILFMSI
+301 LSQI
-312 VKPCYLLVD
+312 
-321 YVKRCSEGNYKIPS
+321 S
-335 NISKS
+335 N
-340 WRYSFLMVRNAYLE
+340 
-354 NERLLNV
+354 
-361 KDSQSQE
+361 
-368 LEYAWKRTL
+368 
-377 VASQA
+377 A
-382 KTHFLAKVSHELKT
+382 KNELKT
-396 PLNAIKGYVQVL
+396 PSDLNKEFENEDVIRVYEKYQQTLFKNNRVDFDDLLMLTVHLFEKHPEVL
-408 KLSIDQPKQKK
+408 SFYQNKFQYIHIDEYQDTNHAQYKIVTLLAEKFRNICVVGDSDQSIYSWRGANIENILSFESDYPDA
-419 QLEIIEHSSAT
+419 S

-449 DVIRNNSGRRD
+449 DVIKNNSGRRD

-469 GESIEYHRA
+469 GEAIEYHRA
-478 SDGDIEA
+478 SDGDVEA
-485 TYIAD
+485 NYIAD
-490 KIAYMRRDTYDYH
+490 KIAYMRRDAYDYH

-576 SIDKLNQFAKDSE
+576 SIDKLSHFAAESE
-589 LSLMASIQDATG
+589 LSLMSSIQDATG

-615 TMIYMLRAQIEDYSL
+615 TMIYMLRAQIEDHSL

-636 VLNQTGYLEM
+636 VLSQTGYLEM

-672 EEVDLDEI
+672 EDVDLDEI

-686 EERAEELSTMT
+686 EERADDLPTMT

-793 RSANAESMFI
+793 RSANPESMFI
-803 KEISDKYLNKTGI
+803 REISETYLNKTGI
-816 EARPRPLFTL
+816 ESRPRPSFTL
-826 QEAVESKAP
+826 KEAMESKAP
-835 KRQLKTVNL
+835 KRQIKTVSL
-844 NSDSSWASGD
+844 NSGSSWNSGD

>member
-1 MFWGVFSVVLVSF
+1 MINNFGLIVV
-14 LITFYLNYEKSYMQK
+14 K
-29 LLEFDNQVK
+29 
-38 DVVSMID
+38 
-45 KNFKEYTRIV
+45 
-55 KLEEF
+55 
-60 RSICILEENLEIFK
+60 
-74 MMDSEEV
+74 
-81 NTLLNQQL
+81 
-89 LVSDESMTEE
+89 
-99 EKLFYLAYSKTVN
+99 
-112 LVNELL
+112 
-118 PNIKELYENEYD
+118 
-130 ILELIFIPFY
+130 
-140 DESMNQTVFAEKFN
+140 
-154 QSQLI
+154 
-159 ELQDGLFMFN
+159 
-169 EPIQQKDNIWAV
+169 
-181 YQVVEWED
+181 
-189 EILGYFQLMYKT
+189 
-201 INTEEIFPYSHLN
+201 
-214 KGLYYVDNQLYT
+214 
-226 GNDLPSDLKEK
+226 
-237 LLPASFEEA
+237 
-246 SSILKDEGYYLSQ
+246 
-259 HTSEVMNLKVIHYQL
+259 
-274 KNQLRASV
+274 
-282 IAQTISLFEL
+282 
-292 SVILLILLF
+292 
-301 LLVSYILFMSI
+301 
-312 VKPCYLLVD
+312 
-321 YVKRCSEGNYKIPS
+321 
-335 NISKS
+335 
-340 WRYSFLMVRNAYLE
+340 
-354 NERLLNV
+354 
-361 KDSQSQE
+361 
-368 LEYAWKRTL
+368 
-377 VASQA
+377 
-382 KTHFLAKVSHELKT
+382 
-396 PLNAIKGYVQVL
+396 
-408 KLSIDQPKQKK
+408 
-419 QLEIIEHSSAT
+419 
-430 VVLLEQNYRSKQM
+430 
-443 ILNAAN
+443 
-449 DVIRNNSGRRD
+449 
-460 KQLWSDRGE
+460 

-743 FEDGIFPLRSAIEQ
+743 FEDGIFPLRSSIEQ
-757 GADDLEEERRLAYVA
+757 GADNLEEERRLAYVA

-803 KEISDKYLNKTGI
+803 KEISERYLNKTGI
-816 EARPRPLFTL
+816 EARPHPSFTL

-861 GEGVVVGVKGEVI
+861 GEGVVVGVKGGGY
-874 SIAFSAPHG
+874 FNC
-883 IKKLMGSHPALK
+883 L
-895 KRS
+895 

>member
-1 MFWGVFSVVLVSF
+1 MSHLLDKMNPQQKEAILTTEGPLLVMAGAGSGKTRVLTHRIAYLMSEKQVSPYNI
-14 LITFYLNYEKSYMQK
+14 LAITFTNKAAREMKERVEKLIGDQG
-29 LLEFDNQVK
+29 K
-38 DVVSMID
+38 DVWISTFHSMCVRILRRDID
-45 KNFKEYTRIV
+45 LIGYDLNFG
-55 KLEEF
+55 
-60 RSICILEENLEIFK
+60 IL
-74 MMDSEEV
+74 DDAD
-81 NTLLNQQL
+81 Q
-89 LVSDESMTEE
+89 
-99 EKLFYLAYSKTVN
+99 
-112 LVNELL
+112 
-118 PNIKELYENEYD
+118 
-130 ILELIFIPFY
+130 
-140 DESMNQTVFAEKFN
+140 
-154 QSQLI
+154 
-159 ELQDGLFMFN
+159 
-169 EPIQQKDNIWAV
+169 
-181 YQVVEWED
+181 
-189 EILGYFQLMYKT
+189 
-201 INTEEIFPYSHLN
+201 
-214 KGLYYVDNQLYT
+214 
-226 GNDLPSDLKEK
+226 
-237 LLPASFEEA
+237 
-246 SSILKDEGYYLSQ
+246 
-259 HTSEVMNLKVIHYQL
+259 
-274 KNQLRASV
+274 
-282 IAQTISLFEL
+282 L
-292 SVILLILLF
+292 SVIKTAMEDLNLDPKRQSPKYF
-301 LLVSYILFMSI
+301 LSQI
-312 VKPCYLLVD
+312 
-321 YVKRCSEGNYKIPS
+321 S
-335 NISKS
+335 N
-340 WRYSFLMVRNAYLE
+340 
-354 NERLLNV
+354 
-361 KDSQSQE
+361 
-368 LEYAWKRTL
+368 
-377 VASQA
+377 A
-382 KTHFLAKVSHELKT
+382 KNELKT
-396 PLNAIKGYVQVL
+396 PRDLVKEFENEDVIRVYEKYQQTLFKNNRLDFDDLLMLTVHLFEKHPEVL
-408 KLSIDQPKQKK
+408 SFYQNKFQYIHIDEYQDTNHAQYKIVTLLAQKFRNICVVGDSDQSIYSWRGANIENILSFENDYPD
-419 QLEIIEHSSAT
+419 AN
-430 VVLLEQNYRSKQM
+430 VVLLEQNYRSKQT

-449 DVIRNNSGRRD
+449 DVIKNNSGRLD
-460 KQLWSDRGE
+460 KKLWSDRGE
-469 GESIEYHRA
+469 GEAIEYYRA
-478 SDGDIEA
+478 QEGDIEA
-485 TYIAD
+485 NYIAD

-576 SIDKLNQFAKDSE
+576 SVDKLAQFALESE

-615 TMIYMLRAQIEDYSL
+615 TMIYMLRAQIEDHSL
-630 ASFIDL
+630 GSFIDL
-636 VLNQTGYLEM
+636 VLSQTGYLEM

-672 EEVDLDEI
+672 EEVNLDEI
-680 LAEEES
+680 LKEEES
-686 EERAEELSTMT
+686 EETADDLSTMT

-757 GADDLEEERRLAYVA
+757 GDDDLEEERRLAYVA

-793 RSANAESMFI
+793 RSANPESMFI
-803 KEISDKYLNKTGI
+803 REISDAYLNKTGI
-816 EARPRPLFTL
+816 ESRPRPSFTL
-826 QEAVESKAP
+826 KEAMESKAP
-835 KRQLKTVNL
+835 KRQIKTVSL
-844 NSDSSWASGD
+844 NSDSSWNSGD
-854 KVEHDTF
+854 KVNHDTF

-874 SIAFSAPHG
+874 SIAFGAPHG

>member
-1 MFWGVFSVVLVSF
+1 MSQLLDKMNPQQKEAILTTEGPLLVMAGAGSGKTRVLTHRIAYLMSEKQVSPYNI
-14 LITFYLNYEKSYMQK
+14 LAITFTNKAAREMKERVEK
-29 LLEFDNQVK
+29 LIGERGK
-38 DVVSMID
+38 DVWISTFHSMCVRILRRDID
-45 KNFKEYTRIV
+45 LIGYDLNFG
-55 KLEEF
+55 
-60 RSICILEENLEIFK
+60 IL
-74 MMDSEEV
+74 DDAD
-81 NTLLNQQL
+81 Q
-89 LVSDESMTEE
+89 
-99 EKLFYLAYSKTVN
+99 
-112 LVNELL
+112 
-118 PNIKELYENEYD
+118 
-130 ILELIFIPFY
+130 
-140 DESMNQTVFAEKFN
+140 
-154 QSQLI
+154 
-159 ELQDGLFMFN
+159 
-169 EPIQQKDNIWAV
+169 
-181 YQVVEWED
+181 
-189 EILGYFQLMYKT
+189 
-201 INTEEIFPYSHLN
+201 
-214 KGLYYVDNQLYT
+214 
-226 GNDLPSDLKEK
+226 
-237 LLPASFEEA
+237 
-246 SSILKDEGYYLSQ
+246 
-259 HTSEVMNLKVIHYQL
+259 
-274 KNQLRASV
+274 
-282 IAQTISLFEL
+282 L
-292 SVILLILLF
+292 SVIKTVMEDLNLDPKRQSPKYF
-301 LLVSYILFMSI
+301 LSQI
-312 VKPCYLLVD
+312 
-321 YVKRCSEGNYKIPS
+321 S
-335 NISKS
+335 N
-340 WRYSFLMVRNAYLE
+340 
-354 NERLLNV
+354 
-361 KDSQSQE
+361 
-368 LEYAWKRTL
+368 
-377 VASQA
+377 A
-382 KTHFLAKVSHELKT
+382 KNELKT
-396 PLNAIKGYVQVL
+396 PSDLNKEFENEDVIRVYEKYQQTLFKNNRVDFDDLLMLTVHLFEKHPEVL
-408 KLSIDQPKQKK
+408 SFYQNKFQYIHIDEYQDTNHAQYKIVTLLAEKFRNICVVGDSDQSIYSWRGANIENILSFESDYPDA
-419 QLEIIEHSSAT
+419 S

-449 DVIRNNSGRRD
+449 DVIKNNSGRRD

-469 GESIEYHRA
+469 GEAIEYHRA
-478 SDGDIEA
+478 SDGDVEA
-485 TYIAD
+485 NYIAD

-576 SIDKLNQFAKDSE
+576 SIDKLSHFAAESE
-589 LSLMASIQDATG
+589 LSLMSSIQDATG

-615 TMIYMLRAQIEDYSL
+615 TMIYMLRAQIEDHSL

-636 VLNQTGYLEM
+636 VLSQTGYLEM

-672 EEVDLDEI
+672 EDVDLDEI

-686 EERAEELSTMT
+686 EERADDLPTMT

-793 RSANAESMFI
+793 RSANPESMFI
-803 KEISDKYLNKTGI
+803 REISDNI
-816 EARPRPLFTL
+816 
-826 QEAVESKAP
+826 
-835 KRQLKTVNL
+835 
-844 NSDSSWASGD
+844 
-854 KVEHDTF
+854 
-861 GEGVVVGVKGEVI
+861 
-874 SIAFSAPHG
+874 
-883 IKKLMGSHPALK
+883 
-895 KRS
+895 